1 MKIRAIILSAL
12 ILCGISAVIMYS
24 RAAQPRQESPVI
36 TQTINEKDT
45 PMAIKNLILKMK
57 EQMEV
62 NNDQFHELIEETEDY
77 ANSCPDSAST
87 AVLHSMLAEMYQTYY
102 QRNRWTINQR
112 TQLSGYTP
120 DDIREW
126 TSNLFADKI
135 KQEVDLSL
143 RPAALLQS
151 TPVSRFKEILE
162 TGKDSQKLRP
172 TLYEFLAFRAL
183 EIQPSAQIY
192 KDLIAFQNK
201 ETDMKPALLT
211 ELDYLRFLYGDKRDK
226 ESYNAYMNA
235 LDELYRNLAP
245 QDYAAEILIAK
256 LDLVSGSMSRY
267 VSTQWDSIKAEEVKL
282 CEEGIKR
289 YSGYPRTAILKNRL
303 AQLEQPTLSVSTDNT
318 VYPKKQLG
326 IKLEYKNVQKVT
338 VQIYRS
344 PKTPLQA
351 AHSSTRKSDNNT
363 LGQLVKKVTFSLRLP
378 NSYSQQDTT
387 LYIPMDQPGLYEC
400 VVTVPG
406 QKLKTVNTVSVT
418 HLAALYR
425 NLPGDKR
432 EIMVTD
438 YLSGKPVDGATVTYY
453 GGQRR
458 NLQEL
463 GTAKTDRE
471 GLATLPVNNQIIAFQ
486 ASKPGDTSAMLT
498 HIYPMG
504 SGHRPEK
511 NPVEVSVFTDRGL
524 YRPGQ
529 TIFFKG
535 LAYVKDTDDPHAAA
549 GQEFTVTLYDTN
561 GKELANKKYTTN
573 DFGSFNGEFSIPKQ
587 TLSGVFRLSTG
598 QTSVYINV
606 EEYKRPTFQAHFL
619 PVKEEI
625 AFGDS
630 ITIQGKAAT
639 FSGVSLPAGDV
650 SWRITRRPF
659 MLWRYF
665 SPASSA
671 QVAEGST
678 TLSGDGTFSVSF
690 RPQKEDDNGIY
701 PSAFQT
707 YEVSATITD
716 SKGETQEAEYTF
728 SVGESSIVLLANL
741 PRQIEKD
748 SVKAVVEART
758 INGETVSV
766 AGTFKIV
773 ELIATQP
780 GTNNT
785 KSYREGKQV
794 AAGDFT
800 SGKEI
805 SPAIFSQLPS
815 GRYRISVEAKDSQ
828 GRPSKNQSDFI
839 LYGKNDKRPPVF
851 THTWVLKEKT
861 TCLPGEDAE
870 IVFGT
875 SDKDAYVLY
884 EWFAGNNRIHHE
896 LIKLSDANRRF
907 EIPFKQEYGDGIIVS
922 FTFVKEGALYITQVP
937 VELCLPDRQLTIKPV
952 TFRDRLLPGSK
963 ESWKFRI
970 TDADS
975 TIVSAEVLAGMYDAS
990 LDKII
995 PFSWYFSPRR
1005 SISLQAPR
1013 FSAGT
1018 GFQRS
1023 YQYDQTEAKY
1033 IKIPQYK
1040 YDQLNWFGLFNEVYI
1055 RGYGA
1060 SNRALATGG
1069 IMMKS
1074 AMAPQASLS
1083 VGVAADNMIAED
1095 VLEEKTVESAET
1107 SPNFSDP
1114 VAQESGQPLNPEQL
1128 RQNFAETA
1136 FFYPTLQT
1144 NEEGDVFVN
1153 FTMPESNT
1161 TWKLQMLANTKDLKY
1176 GLLTKEVVTSK
1187 PLMVLPNLPRFVR
1200 QGDEVSLSTQVINNS
1215 KETIS
1220 GRVSIELFDPAT
1232 DQPVICL
1239 SKSQR
1244 PFELRPDSVA
1254 TVSWLIP
1261 VPKQIS
1267 LLGVRI
1273 LADSEKGS
1281 DGEQQIVPVLS
1292 DQLLITE
1299 STPFFLLKEG
1309 EKQIHISGNQEGKS
1323 PFRLTLEITG
1333 NPIWYAVQALPT
1345 ITQPDNDNI
1354 LSWFA
1359 AYYSNTLASYI
1370 AQAHPR
1376 IQKVIAQWTAQGGD
1390 ASTLYSNLEKN
1401 QELKNILLEETPWV
1415 LAADNETEQ
1424 KQRLSLLFDINR
1436 ADGLRE
1442 AALRQLIQQQNEEG
1456 GWSWF
1461 KGFPASRSITL
1472 SILQGMSQLVRLSAT
1487 QYGQAEKEMQ
1497 MKALKFLDKSIQE
1510 DYENLRKY
1518 DKKWQNATP
1527 SPEQVRF
1534 LFVRSFYR
1542 DIPELGDAREAIR
1555 FYTSQAEKHW
1565 KQYSLLNKGEIALLM
1580 HRNGK
1585 KEVAT
1590 AILTWLKKT
1599 ATISEEKGMYW
1610 ANNRRGNDYFTS
1622 PIDTHC
1628 LLMSVFNEIAPD
1640 TQNTNL
1646 MKQWLLNQKRTQNWE
1661 SVPATVNA
1669 IYALLLTGS
1678 DWLDTQNT
1686 CIVKWDGK
1694 TYSTA
1699 DGDIATG
1706 YLKTILPNEKTNRS
1720 ANNVLSIRK
1729 EGDTPAWGAVYEQY
1743 FQDIDK
1749 VKGEKG
1755 VLNVEK
1761 KLFVEINNGTNRQI
1775 RPVTPEQP
1783 LRIGDKVI
1791 VRLTI
1796 RTDREMNYVFLKDL
1810 RAGCF
1815 EPANQLS
1822 GTESRD
1828 GIWYYRSPKDVSEN
1842 FFINRLPEGT
1852 FVLEYPV
1859 YVSRS
1864 GEYAGGIS
1872 TIQCMYAPEFV
1883 SHTAGESL
1891 QIVP

>member
-24 RAAQPRQESPVI
+24 RAAQPQQRSSVI
-36 TQTINEKDT
+36 TQAINDKNT
-45 PMAIKNLILKMK
+45 PMVIKNLILKMK

-62 NNDQFHELIEETEDY
+62 NDDQFPELIKEVENYT
-77 ANSCPDSAST
+77 NSCADSASV
-87 AVLHSMLAEMYQTYY
+87 AVLHSMLAEMYQNYF
-102 QRNRWTINQR
+102 QRNQWTINQR
-112 TQLSGYTP
+112 TQLSGYIP
-120 DDIREW
+120 EDIRVW
-126 TSNLFADKI
+126 TSNLFTDKI
-135 KQEVDLSL
+135 KEEIDLSL
-143 RPAALLQS
+143 RPTALLQN
-151 TPVSRFKEILE
+151 TPVSKFKDILE
-162 TGKDSQKLRP
+162 IGKDSQTLRP

-183 EIQPSAQIY
+183 DIQPTVQIY

-201 ETDMKPALLT
+201 EPNMKSVLLT

-226 ESYNAYMNA
+226 ESFEAYMNA
-235 LDELYRNLAP
+235 LDELYRNLAS
-245 QDYAAEILIAK
+245 QNYAAEILIAK
-256 LDLVSGSMSRY
+256 LDLVSGSMFRY

-303 AQLEQPTLSVSTDNT
+303 AQLEQPTLSVSTNNT
-318 VYPKKQLG
+318 VYPGQQLG
-326 IKLEYKNVQKVT
+326 IKLEYKNVQKVI

-344 PKTPLQA
+344 SKTPLQA
-351 AHSSTRKSDNNT
+351 AAHTSAKKSSGST
-363 LGQLVKKVTFSLRLP
+363 LGQLVNEKTFSLLLP
-378 NSYSQQDTT
+378 NTYSQQDTT
-387 LYIPMDQPGLYEC
+387 LHISMDQPGLYEC

-406 QKLKTVNTVSVT
+406 QQLKTINTVSVT
-418 HLAALYR
+418 RLAAIYR
-425 NLPGDKR
+425 NLSGNKQ
-432 EIMVTD
+432 EVMVTD
-438 YLSGKPVDGATVTYY
+438 YLSGKPVDGAIVTYY

-463 GTAKTDRE
+463 GTVKTDRE
-471 GLATLPVNNQIIAFQ
+471 GLATLPANSQVLAFQ
-486 ASKPGDTSAMLT
+486 ASRPGDTNAMLT
-498 HIYPMG
+498 NIYPIG
-504 SGHRPEK
+504 SGRRPEK
-511 NPVEVSVFTDRGL
+511 NPVEVSIFTDRGL

-535 LAYVKDTDDPHAAA
+535 LAYVKDSNDPHAVA
-549 GQEFTVTLYDTN
+549 GQPFTVTLYDAN
-561 GKELANKKYTTN
+561 GKEIAQKKVTTN
-573 DFGSFNGEFSIPKQ
+573 NFGSFNGEFSLPKQ

-598 QTSVYINV
+598 QMSVYIHV
-606 EEYKRPTFQAHFL
+606 EEYKRPTFQAYFL
-619 PVKEEI
+619 PIKGDI

-630 ITIQGKAAT
+630 VTIQGKAAT
-639 FSGVSLPAGDV
+639 FSGVSLPSGDV
-650 SWRITRRPF
+650 TWRITRRPF
-659 MLWRYF
+659 LLWRYF
-665 SPASSA
+665 RPSA
-671 QVAEGST
+671 PTQVAEGST

-690 RPQKEDDNGIY
+690 RPQKEEDTNPY
-701 PSAFQT
+701 ASAYQT
-707 YEVSATITD
+707 YEVSATVTD
-716 SKGETQEAEYTF
+716 SKGETQEANYTF
-728 SVGESSIVLLANL
+728 SVGESSIVLFTNL
-741 PRQIEKD
+741 PPQIEKD

-758 INGETVSV
+758 INGEMVSTS
-766 AGTFKIV
+766 GTFKIV
-773 ELIATQP
+773 ELIANRSDKNS
-780 GTNNT
+780 GE
-785 KSYREGKQV
+785 SYQEGKQV
-794 AAGDFT
+794 ASGSFT

-805 SPAIFSQLPS
+805 SPAIFNPLPS
-815 GRYRISVEAKDSQ
+815 GRYRILVEAKDSQ
-828 GRPSKNQSDFI
+828 GRQSKNQSDFI

-851 THTWVLKEKT
+851 THTWLLKEKT
-861 TCLPGEDAE
+861 TCLPGEEAE

-896 LIKLSDANRRF
+896 LIKLSDANHRF
-907 EIPFKQEYGDGIIVS
+907 KIPFKPEYGEGIIVS
-922 FTFVKEGALYITQVP
+922 FTFVKEGELYITQVP
-937 VELCLPDRQLTIKPV
+937 VELQLPNRQLTIKPI

-975 TIVSAEVLAGMYDAS
+975 AVVSAEVLTSMYDAS

-995 PFSWYFSPRR
+995 PFNWYFSPRR
-1005 SISLQAPR
+1005 TILLQAPR
-1013 FSAGT
+1013 FSTGA

-1023 YQYDQTEAKY
+1023 YQYDQTE
-1033 IKIPQYK
+1033 IRHIEIPSYQY
-1040 YDQLNWFGLFNEVYI
+1040 DRLNWFGLFHTRNAREGVFYSL
-1055 RGYGA
+1055 A
-1060 SNRALATGG
+1060 SDAGG
-1069 IMMKS
+1069 IMLKS
-1074 AMAPQASLS
+1074 AAAPA
-1083 VGVAADNMIAED
+1083 VAESMNIMED
-1095 VLEEKTVESAET
+1095 SAVLEEPSVESTEGEPVF
-1107 SPNFSDP
+1107 SLSDP
-1114 VAQESGQPLNPEQL
+1114 FAKESSLPISPEQT
-1128 RQNFAETA
+1128 RRNFAETA

-1153 FTMPESNT
+1153 FTLPESNT

-1176 GLLTKEVVTSK
+1176 GLLTKEVISSK

-1200 QGDEVSLSTQVINNS
+1200 QGDEVSISTQVINNS
-1215 KETIS
+1215 KEAVS
-1220 GRVSIELFDPAT
+1220 GRVRIELFDPAT
-1232 DQPVICL
+1232 DQPIICL

-1244 PFELRPDSVA
+1244 PFELQPDSIA
-1254 TVSWLIP
+1254 TVSWMIP

-1267 LLGVRI
+1267 LLGIRI

-1292 DQLLITE
+1292 NQLLITE
-1299 STPFFLLKEG
+1299 STPFYLLKEG
-1309 EKQIHISGNQEGKS
+1309 EKQIRISGNSEGAT
-1323 PFRLTLEITG
+1323 PFRLTLEMTG

-1345 ITQPDNDNI
+1345 ITQPNNDNI

-1376 IQKVIAQWTAQGGD
+1376 IQKVINQWTAQGGN

-1424 KQRLSLLFDINR
+1424 KQRLSLLFDLNR

-1442 AALRQLIQQQNEEG
+1442 AALQQLIQQQNEEG

-1461 KGFPASRSITL
+1461 KGFPASRAITL
-1472 SILQGMSQLVRLSAT
+1472 SILKGMSQLVQLNAI

-1497 MKALKFLDKSIQE
+1497 MKALKFLDKSMQT
-1510 DYENLRKY
+1510 DYENLLKY
-1518 DKKWQNATP
+1518 DKKWQNAWP
-1527 SPEQVRF
+1527 SPEQVEF
-1534 LFVRSFYR
+1534 LFVRSSYR

-1555 FYTSQAEKHW
+1555 FYTNQAEKHW
-1565 KQYSLLNKGEIALLM
+1565 NQYSLISKGEIALLM

-1585 KEVAT
+1585 KEVST

-1610 ANNRRGNDYFTS
+1610 ANNRRGSDYFTS

-1640 TQNTNL
+1640 TQHTNR

-1678 DWLDTQNT
+1678 DWLNTQNT
-1686 CIVKWDGK
+1686 CVATWDGK

-1699 DGDIATG
+1699 EGEIATG
-1706 YLKTILPNEKTNRS
+1706 YLKTILPNEPANSS
-1720 ANNVLSIRK
+1720 ANPVLSIRK
-1729 EGDTPAWGAVYEQY
+1729 EGNTPAWGAVYEQY
-1743 FQDIDK
+1743 FQEIDK
-1749 VKGEKG
+1749 VKGQKG
-1755 VLNVEK
+1755 VLSVEK
-1761 KLFVEINNGTNRQI
+1761 KLFVETNNGTNRQI

-1815 EPANQLS
+1815 EPADQLS
-1822 GTESRD
+1822 GPKSRD

-1891 QIVP
+1891 RIMP

>member
-24 RAAQPRQESPVI
+24 RAAQPQQKSSVI
-36 TQTINEKDT
+36 TQAINDKNT
-45 PMAIKNLILKMK
+45 PMVIKNLILKMK

-62 NNDQFHELIEETEDY
+62 NDDQFPELIKEVENYT
-77 ANSCPDSAST
+77 NSCADSASV
-87 AVLHSMLAEMYQTYY
+87 AVLHSMLAEMYQNYY
-102 QRNRWTINQR
+102 QRNQWTINQR
-112 TQLSGYTP
+112 TQLSGYIP
-120 DDIREW
+120 EDIREW
-126 TSNLFADKI
+126 TSNLFTDKI
-135 KQEVDLSL
+135 KEEIDLSL
-143 RPAALLQS
+143 RPTALLQN
-151 TPVSRFKEILE
+151 TPVSKFKDILE
-162 TGKDSQKLRP
+162 IGKDSQTLRP

-183 EIQPSAQIY
+183 DIQPTVQIY

-201 ETDMKPALLT
+201 EPNMKSVLLT

-226 ESYNAYMNA
+226 ESFEAYMNA
-235 LDELYRNLAP
+235 LDELYRNLAS
-245 QDYAAEILIAK
+245 QNYAAEILIAK
-256 LDLVSGSMSRY
+256 LDLVSGSMFRY

-303 AQLEQPTLSVSTDNT
+303 AQLEQPTLSASTNNT
-318 VYPKKQLG
+318 VYPGQQLG
-326 IKLEYKNVQKVT
+326 IKLEYKNVQKVI

-344 PKTPLQA
+344 SKTPLQA
-351 AHSSTRKSDNNT
+351 AAHTSAKKSSGST
-363 LGQLVKKVTFSLRLP
+363 LGQLVNEKTFSLLLP
-378 NSYSQQDTT
+378 NTYSQQDTT
-387 LYIPMDQPGLYEC
+387 LHISMDQPGLYEC

-406 QKLKTVNTVSVT
+406 QQLKTINTVSVT
-418 HLAALYR
+418 RLAAIYR
-425 NLPGDKR
+425 NLSGNKQ
-432 EIMVTD
+432 EVMVTD
-438 YLSGKPVDGATVTYY
+438 YLSGKPVDGAIVTYY

-463 GTAKTDRE
+463 GTVKTDRE
-471 GLATLPVNNQIIAFQ
+471 GLATLPANSQVLAFQ
-486 ASKPGDTSAMLT
+486 ASRPGDTNAMLT
-498 HIYPMG
+498 NIYPMG
-504 SGHRPEK
+504 SAHKPEK
-511 NPVEVSVFTDRGL
+511 NPVEVSIFTDRGL

-535 LAYVKDTDDPHAAA
+535 LAYVKDSNDPHTVA
-549 GQEFTVTLYDTN
+549 GQPFTVTLYDAN
-561 GKELANKKYTTN
+561 GKEITQKKVTTN
-573 DFGSFNGEFSIPKQ
+573 EFGSFNGEFSLPKQ

-598 QTSVYINV
+598 QMSVYIHV
-606 EEYKRPTFQAHFL
+606 EEYKRPTFQAYFL
-619 PVKEEI
+619 PIKGDI

-630 ITIQGKAAT
+630 VTIQGKAAT
-639 FSGVSLPAGDV
+639 FSGVSLPSGDV
-650 SWRITRRPF
+650 TWRITRRPF
-659 MLWRYF
+659 LLWRYF
-665 SPASSA
+665 RPSA
-671 QVAEGST
+671 PTQVAEGST

-690 RPQKEDDNGIY
+690 RPQKEEDTNPY
-701 PSAFQT
+701 ASAYQT
-707 YEVSATITD
+707 YEVSATVTD
-716 SKGETQEAEYTF
+716 SKGETQEANYTF
-728 SVGESSIVLLANL
+728 SVGESSIVLFTNL
-741 PRQIEKD
+741 PPQIEKD

-758 INGETVSV
+758 INGEMVSTS
-766 AGTFKIV
+766 GTFKIV
-773 ELIATQP
+773 ELIANRSDKNS
-780 GTNNT
+780 GE
-785 KSYREGKQV
+785 SYQEGKQV
-794 AAGDFT
+794 ASGSFT

-805 SPAIFSQLPS
+805 SPAIFNPLPS
-815 GRYRISVEAKDSQ
+815 GRYRILVEAKDSQ

-839 LYGKNDKRPPVF
+839 LYGKNDKRPPVL
-851 THTWVLKEKT
+851 THTWLLKEKT
-861 TCLPGEDAE
+861 TCLPGEEAE

-896 LIKLSDANRRF
+896 LIKLSDANHRF
-907 EIPFKQEYGDGIIVS
+907 KIPFKPEYGEGIIVS
-922 FTFVKEGALYITQVP
+922 FTFVKEGELYITQVP
-937 VELCLPDRQLTIKPV
+937 VELQLPNRQLTIKPI

-975 TIVSAEVLAGMYDAS
+975 TIVSAEVLTSMYDAS

-995 PFSWYFSPRR
+995 PFNWYFSPRR
-1005 SISLQAPR
+1005 TILLQAPR
-1013 FSAGT
+1013 FSTGA

-1033 IKIPQYK
+1033 IEVPQYQ
-1040 YDQLNWFGLFNEVYI
+1040 YDCLNWFGLFNTMGV
-1055 RGYGA
+1055 RRDGQSLMA
-1060 SNRALATGG
+1060 GG

-1074 AMAPQASLS
+1074 AMAPQANMA
-1083 VGVAADNMIAED
+1083 VEVAEDSAIAEGA
-1095 VLEEKTVESAET
+1095 LEEETVESTET
-1107 SPNFSDP
+1107 LFSLSDP
-1114 VAQESGQPLNPEQL
+1114 FAKESSQPISPEQI

-1144 NEEGDVFVN
+1144 NEEGDIFVN
-1153 FTMPESNT
+1153 FTLPESNT

-1176 GLLTKEVVTSK
+1176 GLLTKEVISSK

-1200 QGDEVSLSTQVINNS
+1200 QGDEVSISTQVINNS
-1215 KETIS
+1215 KEAVS
-1220 GRVSIELFDPAT
+1220 GRVRIELFDPAT
-1232 DQPVICL
+1232 DQPIICL

-1244 PFELRPDSVA
+1244 PFELQPDSIA
-1254 TVSWLIP
+1254 TVSWIIP

-1292 DQLLITE
+1292 NQLLITE
-1299 STPFFLLKEG
+1299 STPFYLLKEG
-1309 EKQIHISGNQEGKS
+1309 EKQIRISGNSEGAT
-1323 PFRLTLEITG
+1323 PFRLTLEMTG

-1345 ITQPDNDNI
+1345 ITQPNNDNI

-1376 IQKVIAQWTAQGGD
+1376 IQKVINQWTAQGGN

-1424 KQRLSLLFDINR
+1424 KQRLSLLFDLNR

-1442 AALRQLIQQQNEEG
+1442 AALQQLIQQQNEEG

-1461 KGFPASRSITL
+1461 KGFPASRAITL
-1472 SILQGMSQLVRLSAT
+1472 AILKGMSQLVQLNAI

-1497 MKALKFLDKSIQE
+1497 MKALKFLDKSMQT
-1510 DYENLRKY
+1510 DYENLLKY
-1518 DKKWQNATP
+1518 DKKWQNAWP
-1527 SPEQVRF
+1527 SPEQVEF
-1534 LFVRSFYR
+1534 LFVRSSYR

-1555 FYTSQAEKHW
+1555 FYTNQAEKHW
-1565 KQYSLLNKGEIALLM
+1565 NQYSLISKGEIALLM

-1585 KEVAT
+1585 KEVST

-1610 ANNRRGNDYFTS
+1610 ANNRRGSDYFTS

-1640 TQNTNL
+1640 TQNTNR

-1678 DWLDTQNT
+1678 DWLNTQNT
-1686 CIVKWDGK
+1686 CVATWDGK

-1699 DGDIATG
+1699 EGEIAIG
-1706 YLKTILPNEKTNRS
+1706 YLKTILPNEPANSS
-1720 ANNVLSIRK
+1720 ANPVLSIRK
-1729 EGDTPAWGAVYEQY
+1729 EGNTPAWGAVYEQY
-1743 FQDIDK
+1743 FQEIDK
-1749 VKGEKG
+1749 VKGQKG
-1755 VLNVEK
+1755 VLSVEK
-1761 KLFVEINNGTNRQI
+1761 KLFVETNNGTNRQI

-1815 EPANQLS
+1815 EPADQLS
-1822 GTESRD
+1822 GPESRD

-1891 QIVP
+1891 RIMP

>member
-24 RAAQPRQESPVI
+24 RAAQPQQKSSVI
-36 TQTINEKDT
+36 TQAINDKNT
-45 PMAIKNLILKMK
+45 PMVIKNLILKMK

-62 NNDQFHELIEETEDY
+62 NDDQFPELIKEVENYT
-77 ANSCPDSAST
+77 NSCADSAPV
-87 AVLHSMLAEMYQTYY
+87 AVLHSMLAEMYQSYY
-102 QRNRWTINQR
+102 QRNQWTINQR
-112 TQLSGYTP
+112 TQLSGYIP
-120 DDIREW
+120 EDIRVW
-126 TSNLFADKI
+126 TSNLFTDKI
-135 KQEVDLSL
+135 KEEIDLSL
-143 RPAALLQS
+143 RPTALLQN
-151 TPVSRFKEILE
+151 TPVSKFKDILE
-162 TGKDSQKLRP
+162 IGKDSQTLRP

-183 EIQPSAQIY
+183 DIQPTVQIY

-201 ETDMKPALLT
+201 EPNMKSVLLT

-226 ESYNAYMNA
+226 ESFEAYMNA
-235 LDELYRNLAP
+235 LDELYRNLAS
-245 QDYAAEILIAK
+245 QNYATEILIAK
-256 LDLVSGSMSRY
+256 LDLVSGSMFRY

-303 AQLEQPTLSVSTDNT
+303 AQLEQPTLSASTNNT
-318 VYPKKQLG
+318 VYPGQQLG
-326 IKLEYKNVQKVT
+326 IKLEYKNVQKVI

-344 PKTPLQA
+344 SKTPLQA
-351 AHSSTRKSDNNT
+351 AAHTSAKKSSSST
-363 LGQLVKKVTFSLRLP
+363 LGQLVNEKTFSLLLP

-387 LYIPMDQPGLYEC
+387 LHISMDQPGLYEC

-406 QKLKTVNTVSVT
+406 QQLKTINTVSVT
-418 HLAALYR
+418 RLAAIYR
-425 NLPGDKR
+425 NLSGNKQ
-432 EIMVTD
+432 EVMVTD
-438 YLSGKPVDGATVTYY
+438 YLSGKPVDGAIVTYY

-458 NLQEL
+458 SLQEL
-463 GTAKTDRE
+463 GTVKTDRE
-471 GLATLPVNNQIIAFQ
+471 GLATLPANSQVLAFQ
-486 ASKPGDTSAMLT
+486 ASRPGDTNAMLT
-498 HIYPMG
+498 NIYPMG
-504 SGHRPEK
+504 SGHKPEK
-511 NPVEVSVFTDRGL
+511 NPVEVSIFTDRGL

-535 LAYVKDTDDPHAAA
+535 LAYVKDANDPHAVA
-549 GQEFTVTLYDTN
+549 GQPFTVTLYDAN
-561 GKELANKKYTTN
+561 GKEIAQKKVTTN
-573 DFGSFNGEFSIPKQ
+573 EFGSFNGEFSLPKQ

-598 QTSVYINV
+598 QMSVYIHV
-606 EEYKRPTFQAHFL
+606 EEYKRPTFQAYFL
-619 PVKEEI
+619 PIKGDI

-630 ITIQGKAAT
+630 VTIQGKAAT
-639 FSGVSLPAGDV
+639 FSGVSLPSGDV
-650 SWRITRRPF
+650 TWRITRRPF
-659 MLWRYF
+659 LLWRYF
-665 SPASSA
+665 RPSA
-671 QVAEGST
+671 PTQVAEGST
-678 TLSGDGTFSVSF
+678 TLSGDGTFNVSF
-690 RPQKEDDNGIY
+690 RPQKEEDTNPY
-701 PSAFQT
+701 ASAYQT
-707 YEVSATITD
+707 YEVSATVTD
-716 SKGETQEAEYTF
+716 SKGETQEANYTF
-728 SVGESSIVLLANL
+728 SVGESSIVLFTNL
-741 PRQIEKD
+741 PPQIEKD

-758 INGETVSV
+758 INGEMVSTS
-766 AGTFKIV
+766 GTFKIV
-773 ELIATQP
+773 ELIANRSDKNS
-780 GTNNT
+780 GE
-785 KSYREGKQV
+785 SYQEGKQV
-794 AAGDFT
+794 ASGSFT

-805 SPAIFSQLPS
+805 SPAIFNPLPS
-815 GRYRISVEAKDSQ
+815 GRYRILVEAKDSQ

-851 THTWVLKEKT
+851 THTWLLKEKT
-861 TCLPGEDAE
+861 TCLPGEEAE

-896 LIKLSDANRRF
+896 LIKLSDANHRF
-907 EIPFKQEYGDGIIVS
+907 KIPFKPEYGEGIIVS
-922 FTFVKEGALYITQVP
+922 FTFVKEGELYITQVP
-937 VELCLPDRQLTIKPV
+937 VELQLPNRQLTIKPI

-975 TIVSAEVLAGMYDAS
+975 TIVSAEVLTSMYDAS

-995 PFSWYFSPRR
+995 PFNWYFSPRR
-1005 SISLQAPR
+1005 TILLQAPR
-1013 FSAGT
+1013 FSTGA

-1033 IKIPQYK
+1033 IEVPQYQ
-1040 YDQLNWFGLFNEVYI
+1040 YDCLNWFGLFNTMGV
-1055 RGYGA
+1055 RRDGQSLMA
-1060 SNRALATGG
+1060 GG

-1074 AMAPQASLS
+1074 AMAPQANMA
-1083 VGVAADNMIAED
+1083 VEVAEDSAIAEGA
-1095 VLEEKTVESAET
+1095 LEEETVESTET
-1107 SPNFSDP
+1107 LFSLSDP
-1114 VAQESGQPLNPEQL
+1114 FAKESSQPISPEQI

-1144 NEEGDVFVN
+1144 NEEGDIFVN
-1153 FTMPESNT
+1153 FTLPESNT

-1176 GLLTKEVVTSK
+1176 GLLTKEVISSK

-1200 QGDEVSLSTQVINNS
+1200 QGDEVSISTQVINNS
-1215 KETIS
+1215 EEAVS
-1220 GRVSIELFDPAT
+1220 GRVRIELFDPAT
-1232 DQPVICL
+1232 DQPIICL

-1244 PFELRPDSVA
+1244 PFELQPDSIA
-1254 TVSWLIP
+1254 TVSWMIP
-1261 VPKQIS
+1261 VPKQIN

-1292 DQLLITE
+1292 NQLLITE
-1299 STPFFLLKEG
+1299 STPFYLLKEG
-1309 EKQIHISGNQEGKS
+1309 EKQIRISGNSEGAT
-1323 PFRLTLEITG
+1323 PFRLTLEMTG

-1345 ITQPDNDNI
+1345 ITQPNNDNI

-1376 IQKVIAQWTAQGGD
+1376 IQKVINQWTAQGGN

-1424 KQRLSLLFDINR
+1424 KQRLSLLFDLNR

-1442 AALRQLIQQQNEEG
+1442 AALQQLIQQQNEEG

-1461 KGFPASRSITL
+1461 KGFPASRAITL
-1472 SILQGMSQLVRLSAT
+1472 SILKGMSQLVQLNAI

-1497 MKALKFLDKSIQE
+1497 MKALKFLDKSMQT
-1510 DYENLRKY
+1510 DYENLLKY
-1518 DKKWQNATP
+1518 DKKWQNAWP
-1527 SPEQVRF
+1527 SPEQVEF
-1534 LFVRSFYR
+1534 LFVRSSYR

-1555 FYTSQAEKHW
+1555 FYTNQAEKHW
-1565 KQYSLLNKGEIALLM
+1565 NQYSLISKGEIALLM

-1610 ANNRRGNDYFTS
+1610 ANNRRGSDYFTS

-1640 TQNTNL
+1640 TQNTNR

-1678 DWLDTQNT
+1678 DWLNTQNT
-1686 CIVKWDGK
+1686 CVATWDGK

-1699 DGDIATG
+1699 EGEIATG
-1706 YLKTILPNEKTNRS
+1706 YLKTILPNEPANSS
-1720 ANNVLSIRK
+1720 ANPVLSIRK
-1729 EGDTPAWGAVYEQY
+1729 EGNTPAWGAVYEQY
-1743 FQDIDK
+1743 FQEIDK
-1749 VKGEKG
+1749 VKGQKG
-1755 VLNVEK
+1755 VLSVEK
-1761 KLFVEINNGTNRQI
+1761 KLFVETNNGTNRQI

-1815 EPANQLS
+1815 EPADQLS
-1822 GTESRD
+1822 GPESRD

-1891 QIVP
+1891 RIMP

>member
-24 RAAQPRQESPVI
+24 RAAQPQQKSSVI
-36 TQTINEKDT
+36 TQAINDKNT
-45 PMAIKNLILKMK
+45 PMVIKNLILKMK

-62 NNDQFHELIEETEDY
+62 NDDQFPELIRNVENYT
-77 ANSCPDSAST
+77 NSLADSASV
-87 AVLHSMLAEMYQTYY
+87 AVLHSMLAEMYQNYY
-102 QRNRWTINQR
+102 QRNQWTINQR
-112 TQLSGYTP
+112 TQLSGYIP
-120 DDIREW
+120 EDIRVW
-126 TSNLFADKI
+126 TSNLFTDKI
-135 KQEVDLSL
+135 KEEIDLSL
-143 RPAALLQS
+143 RPTVLLQN
-151 TPVSRFKEILE
+151 TPVSKFKDILE
-162 TGKDSQKLRP
+162 IGKDSQTLRP

-183 EIQPSAQIY
+183 DIQPAVQIY
-192 KDLIAFQNK
+192 KGLIAFQNK
-201 ETDMKPALLT
+201 EPNMKSVLLT

-226 ESYNAYMNA
+226 ESFEAYMNT
-235 LDELYRNLAP
+235 LDELYRNLAS
-245 QDYAAEILIAK
+245 QNYAAEILIAK
-256 LDLVSGSMSRY
+256 LDLVSGSMFRY

-282 CEEGIKR
+282 CEQGIKR

-303 AQLEQPTLSVSTDNT
+303 AQLEQPTLSVSTNNT
-318 VYPKKQLG
+318 VYPGQQLG
-326 IKLEYKNVQKVT
+326 IKLEYKNVQKVS

-344 PKTPLQA
+344 SKTPLQA
-351 AHSSTRKSDNNT
+351 AAHTSAKKSSSST
-363 LGQLVKKVTFSLRLP
+363 LGQLVNEKTFSLLLP

-387 LYIPMDQPGLYEC
+387 LHIFMDQPGLYEC

-406 QKLKTVNTVSVT
+406 QQLKTINTVSVT
-418 HLAALYR
+418 RLAAIYR
-425 NLPGDKR
+425 NLSGNKQ
-432 EIMVTD
+432 EVMVTD
-438 YLSGKPVDGATVTYY
+438 YLSGKPVDGAIVTYY

-458 NLQEL
+458 SLQEL
-463 GTAKTDRE
+463 GTVKTDRE
-471 GLATLPVNNQIIAFQ
+471 GLATLPANSQVLAFQ
-486 ASKPGDTSAMLT
+486 ASRPGDTNAMLT
-498 HIYPMG
+498 NIYPMG
-504 SGHRPEK
+504 SGHKPEK
-511 NPVEVSVFTDRGL
+511 NPVEVSIFTDRGL

-535 LAYVKDTDDPHAAA
+535 LAYVKDSNDPHAVA
-549 GQEFTVTLYDTN
+549 GQPFTVALYDAN
-561 GKELANKKYTTN
+561 GKEITQKKVTTN
-573 DFGSFNGEFSIPKQ
+573 EFGSFNGEFSLPKQ

-598 QTSVYINV
+598 QMSVYIHV
-606 EEYKRPTFQAHFL
+606 EEYKRPTFQAYFL
-619 PVKEEI
+619 PIKGDI

-630 ITIQGKAAT
+630 VTIQGKAAT
-639 FSGVSLPAGDV
+639 FSGVSLPGGDV
-650 SWRITRRPF
+650 TWRITRRPF
-659 MLWRYF
+659 LLWRYF
-665 SPASSA
+665 RPSA
-671 QVAEGST
+671 PTQVAEGSS
-678 TLSGDGTFSVSF
+678 TLSGDGAFSVSF
-690 RPQKEDDNGIY
+690 RPQKEEDTNPY
-701 PSAFQT
+701 ASAYQT
-707 YEVSATITD
+707 YEVSATVTD
-716 SKGETQEAEYTF
+716 SKGETQEANYTF
-728 SVGESSIVLLANL
+728 SVGESSIVLFTNL
-741 PRQIEKD
+741 PPQIEKD

-758 INGETVSV
+758 INGEKVSTS
-766 AGTFKIV
+766 GTFKIV
-773 ELIATQP
+773 ELIANRSDKNS
-780 GTNNT
+780 GE
-785 KSYREGKQV
+785 SYQEGKQV
-794 AAGDFT
+794 ASGSFT

-805 SPAIFSQLPS
+805 SPAIFNPLPS
-815 GRYRISVEAKDSQ
+815 GRYRILVEAKDSQ

-851 THTWVLKEKT
+851 THTWLLKEKT
-861 TCLPGEDAE
+861 TCLPGEEAE

-884 EWFAGNNRIHHE
+884 EWFAGNNRIHHG
-896 LIKLSDANRRF
+896 LIKLSDANHRF
-907 EIPFKQEYGDGIIVS
+907 KIPFKPEYGDGIIVS
-922 FTFVKEGALYITQVP
+922 FTFVKEGELYITQVP
-937 VELCLPDRQLTIKPV
+937 VELQLPNRQLTIKPI

-975 TIVSAEVLAGMYDAS
+975 TIVSAEVLASMYDAS

-995 PFSWYFSPRR
+995 PFSWYFSPQRT
-1005 SISLQAPR
+1005 ILLQAPR
-1013 FSAGT
+1013 FSTGA

-1033 IKIPQYK
+1033 IKVPQYQ
-1040 YDQLNWFGLFNEVYI
+1040 YDRLNWFGLFHTKNTRKGVFYSL
-1055 RGYGA
+1055 A
-1060 SNRALATGG
+1060 SDAGG
-1069 IMMKS
+1069 IMLKS
-1074 AMAPQASLS
+1074 AAAPVVTESM
-1083 VGVAADNMIAED
+1083 NIMED
-1095 VLEEKTVESAET
+1095 SAVLEEPSVESTEGEPVF
-1107 SPNFSDP
+1107 SLSDP
-1114 VAQESGQPLNPEQL
+1114 FAKESSQPISPEQI

-1144 NEEGDVFVN
+1144 NAEGDVFVN
-1153 FTMPESNT
+1153 FTLPESNT
-1161 TWKLQMLANTKDLKY
+1161 TWKLQLLANTQDLKY
-1176 GLLTKEVVTSK
+1176 GLLTKEVISSR

-1200 QGDEVSLSTQVINNS
+1200 QGDEVSISTQVINNS
-1215 KETIS
+1215 KEAVS
-1220 GRVSIELFDPAT
+1220 GRVRIELFDPAT
-1232 DQPVICL
+1232 DQPIICL

-1244 PFELRPDSVA
+1244 PFELQPDSIA
-1254 TVSWLIP
+1254 TVSWMIP

-1267 LLGVRI
+1267 LLGIRI

-1292 DQLLITE
+1292 NQLLITE
-1299 STPFFLLKEG
+1299 STSFYLLKEG
-1309 EKQIHISGNQEGKS
+1309 EKQIRISGNSEGAT
-1323 PFRLTLEITG
+1323 PFRLTLEMTG

-1345 ITQPDNDNI
+1345 ITQPNNDNI

-1376 IQKVIAQWTAQGGD
+1376 IQKVINQWTAQGGN

-1424 KQRLSLLFDINR
+1424 KQRLSLLFDLNR

-1442 AALRQLIQQQNEEG
+1442 AALQQLIQQQNEEG

-1461 KGFPASRSITL
+1461 KGFPASRAITL
-1472 SILQGMSQLVRLSAT
+1472 SILKGMSQLVQLNAI

-1497 MKALKFLDKSIQE
+1497 MKALKFLDKSMQT
-1510 DYENLRKY
+1510 DYENLLKY
-1518 DKKWQNATP
+1518 DKKWQNAWP
-1527 SPEQVRF
+1527 SPEQVEF
-1534 LFVRSFYR
+1534 LFVRSSYR
-1542 DIPELGDAREAIR
+1542 DIPELEDAREAIR
-1555 FYTSQAEKHW
+1555 FYTNQAEKHW
-1565 KQYSLLNKGEIALLM
+1565 NQYSLISKGEIALLM

-1585 KEVAT
+1585 KEVTT
-1590 AILTWLKKT
+1590 AILTGLKKT

-1640 TQNTNL
+1640 TQNTNR

-1678 DWLDTQNT
+1678 DWLNTQNT
-1686 CIVKWDGK
+1686 CVATWDGK

-1699 DGDIATG
+1699 EGEIATG
-1706 YLKTILPNEKTNRS
+1706 YLKTILPNEPANSS
-1720 ANNVLSIRK
+1720 ANPVLSIRK
-1729 EGDTPAWGAVYEQY
+1729 EGNTPAWGAVYEQY
-1743 FQDIDK
+1743 FQEIDK
-1749 VKGEKG
+1749 VKGQKG
-1755 VLNVEK
+1755 VLSVEK
-1761 KLFVEINNGTNRQI
+1761 KLFVETNNGTNRQI

-1810 RAGCF
+1810 RASCF
-1815 EPANQLS
+1815 EPADQLS
-1822 GTESRD
+1822 GPESRD

-1883 SHTAGESL
+1883 SHTAGERL
-1891 QIVP
+1891 QVEP

>member
-24 RAAQPRQESPVI
+24 RAAQPQQKSSVI
-36 TQTINEKDT
+36 TQAINDKNT
-45 PMAIKNLILKMK
+45 PMVIKNLILKMK

-62 NNDQFHELIEETEDY
+62 NDDQFPELIKEVENYT
-77 ANSCPDSAST
+77 NSCADSASV
-87 AVLHSMLAEMYQTYY
+87 AVLHSMLAEMYQNYY
-102 QRNRWTINQR
+102 QRNQWTINQR
-112 TQLSGYTP
+112 TQLSGYIP
-120 DDIREW
+120 EDIRVW
-126 TSNLFADKI
+126 TSNLFTNKI
-135 KQEVDLSL
+135 KEEIDLSL
-143 RPAALLQS
+143 RPTALLQN
-151 TPVSRFKEILE
+151 TPVSKFKDILE
-162 TGKDSQKLRP
+162 IGKDSQTLRP

-183 EIQPSAQIY
+183 DIQPTVQIY

-201 ETDMKPALLT
+201 EPNMKSVLLT

-226 ESYNAYMNA
+226 ESFVAYMNA
-235 LDELYRNLAP
+235 LDELYRNLAS
-245 QDYAAEILIAK
+245 QNYAAEILIAK
-256 LDLVSGSMSRY
+256 LDLVSGSMFRY

-303 AQLEQPTLSVSTDNT
+303 AQLEQPTLSASTNNT
-318 VYPKKQLG
+318 VYPGQQLG
-326 IKLEYKNVQKVT
+326 IKLEYKNVQKVI

-344 PKTPLQA
+344 SKTPLQA
-351 AHSSTRKSDNNT
+351 AAHTSAKKSRSST
-363 LGQLVKKVTFSLRLP
+363 LGQLVNEKTFSLLLP

-387 LYIPMDQPGLYEC
+387 LHISMDQPGLYEC

-406 QKLKTVNTVSVT
+406 QQLKTINTVSVT
-418 HLAALYR
+418 RLAAIYR
-425 NLPGDKR
+425 NLSGNKQ
-432 EIMVTD
+432 EVMVTD
-438 YLSGKPVDGATVTYY
+438 YLSGKPVDGAIVTYY

-458 NLQEL
+458 SLQEL
-463 GTAKTDRE
+463 GTVKTDRE
-471 GLATLPVNNQIIAFQ
+471 GLATLPANSQVLAFQ
-486 ASKPGDTSAMLT
+486 ASRPGDTNAMLT
-498 HIYPMG
+498 NIYPMG
-504 SGHRPEK
+504 SGHKPEK
-511 NPVEVSVFTDRGL
+511 NPVEVSIFTDRGL

-535 LAYVKDTDDPHAAA
+535 LAYVKDSNDPHAVA
-549 GQEFTVTLYDTN
+549 GQPFTVTLYDAN
-561 GKELANKKYTTN
+561 GKEIAQKKVTTN
-573 DFGSFNGEFSIPKQ
+573 DFGSFNGEFSLPKQ

-598 QTSVYINV
+598 QMSVYIHV
-606 EEYKRPTFQAHFL
+606 EEYKRPTFQAYFL
-619 PVKEEI
+619 PIKGDI

-630 ITIQGKAAT
+630 VTIQGKAAT
-639 FSGVSLPAGDV
+639 FSGVSLPSGDV
-650 SWRITRRPF
+650 TWRITRRPF
-659 MLWRYF
+659 LLWRYF
-665 SPASSA
+665 RPSA
-671 QVAEGST
+671 PTQVAEGST

-690 RPQKEDDNGIY
+690 RPQKEEDTNPY
-701 PSAFQT
+701 ASAYQT
-707 YEVSATITD
+707 YEVSATVTD
-716 SKGETQEAEYTF
+716 SKGETQEANYTF
-728 SVGESSIVLLANL
+728 SVGESSIVLFTNL
-741 PRQIEKD
+741 PPQIEKD

-758 INGETVSV
+758 INGEMVSTS
-766 AGTFKIV
+766 GTFKIV
-773 ELIATQP
+773 ELIANRSDKNS
-780 GTNNT
+780 GE
-785 KSYREGKQV
+785 SYQEGKQV
-794 AAGDFT
+794 ASGSFT

-805 SPAIFSQLPS
+805 SPAIFNPLPS
-815 GRYRISVEAKDSQ
+815 GCYRILVEAKDSQ

-851 THTWVLKEKT
+851 THTWLLKEKT
-861 TCLPGEDAE
+861 TCLPGEEAE

-896 LIKLSDANRRF
+896 LIKLSDANHRF
-907 EIPFKQEYGDGIIVS
+907 KIPFKPEYGEGIIVS
-922 FTFVKEGALYITQVP
+922 FTFVKEGELYITQVP
-937 VELCLPDRQLTIKPV
+937 VELQLPNRQLTIKPI

-975 TIVSAEVLAGMYDAS
+975 TIVSAEVLTSMYDAS

-995 PFSWYFSPRR
+995 PFNWYFSPRR
-1005 SISLQAPR
+1005 TILLQAPR
-1013 FSAGT
+1013 FSTGA

-1033 IKIPQYK
+1033 IEVPQYQ
-1040 YDQLNWFGLFNEVYI
+1040 YDCLNWFGLFNTMGV
-1055 RGYGA
+1055 RRDGQSLMA
-1060 SNRALATGG
+1060 GG

-1074 AMAPQASLS
+1074 AMAPQANMA
-1083 VGVAADNMIAED
+1083 VEVAEDSAIAEGA
-1095 VLEEKTVESAET
+1095 LEEETVESTET
-1107 SPNFSDP
+1107 LFSLSDP
-1114 VAQESGQPLNPEQL
+1114 FAKESSQPVSPEQI

-1153 FTMPESNT
+1153 FTLPESNT

-1176 GLLTKEVVTSK
+1176 GLLTKEVISSK

-1200 QGDEVSLSTQVINNS
+1200 QGDEVSISTQVINNS
-1215 KETIS
+1215 KEAVS
-1220 GRVSIELFDPAT
+1220 GRVRIELFDPAT
-1232 DQPVICL
+1232 DQPIICL

-1244 PFELRPDSVA
+1244 PFELQPDSIA
-1254 TVSWLIP
+1254 TVSWMIP

-1292 DQLLITE
+1292 NQLLITE
-1299 STPFFLLKEG
+1299 STPFYLLKEG
-1309 EKQIHISGNQEGKS
+1309 EKQIRISGNSEGAT
-1323 PFRLTLEITG
+1323 PFRLTLEMTG

-1345 ITQPDNDNI
+1345 ITQPNNDNI

-1376 IQKVIAQWTAQGGD
+1376 IQKVISQWTAQGGN

-1424 KQRLSLLFDINR
+1424 KQRLSLLFDLNR

-1442 AALRQLIQQQNEEG
+1442 AALQQLIQQQNEEG

-1461 KGFPASRSITL
+1461 KGFPASRVITL
-1472 SILQGMSQLVRLSAT
+1472 SILKGMSQLVQLNAI

-1497 MKALKFLDKSIQE
+1497 MKALKFLDKSMQT
-1510 DYENLRKY
+1510 DYENLLKY
-1518 DKKWQNATP
+1518 DKKWQNAWP
-1527 SPEQVRF
+1527 SPEQVEF
-1534 LFVRSFYR
+1534 LFVRSSYR

-1555 FYTSQAEKHW
+1555 FYTNQAEKHW
-1565 KQYSLLNKGEIALLM
+1565 NQYSLISKGEIALLM

-1610 ANNRRGNDYFTS
+1610 ANNRRGSDYFTS

-1640 TQNTNL
+1640 TQHTNR

-1678 DWLDTQNT
+1678 DWLNTQNT
-1686 CIVKWDGK
+1686 CVATWDGK

-1699 DGDIATG
+1699 EGEIATG
-1706 YLKTILPNEKTNRS
+1706 YLKTILPNEPANSS
-1720 ANNVLSIRK
+1720 ANPVLSIRK
-1729 EGDTPAWGAVYEQY
+1729 EGNTPAWGAVYEQY
-1743 FQDIDK
+1743 FQEIDK
-1749 VKGEKG
+1749 VKGQKG
-1755 VLNVEK
+1755 VLSVEK
-1761 KLFVEINNGTNRQI
+1761 KLFVETNNGTNRQI

-1815 EPANQLS
+1815 EPADQLS
-1822 GTESRD
+1822 GPESRD

-1891 QIVP
+1891 RIMP

>member
-24 RAAQPRQESPVI
+24 RAAQPQQKSSVI
-36 TQTINEKDT
+36 TQAINDKNT
-45 PMAIKNLILKMK
+45 PMVIKNLILKMK

-62 NNDQFHELIEETEDY
+62 NDDQFPELIKEVENYT
-77 ANSCPDSAST
+77 NSLADSASV
-87 AVLHSMLAEMYQTYY
+87 AVLHSMLAEMYQNYF
-102 QRNRWTINQR
+102 QRNQWTINQR
-112 TQLSGYTP
+112 TQLSGYIP
-120 DDIREW
+120 EDIRVW
-126 TSNLFADKI
+126 TSNLFTDKI
-135 KQEVDLSL
+135 KEEIDLSL
-143 RPAALLQS
+143 RPTALLQN
-151 TPVSRFKEILE
+151 TPVSKFKDILE
-162 TGKDSQKLRP
+162 IGKDSQTLRP

-183 EIQPSAQIY
+183 DIQPTVQIY

-201 ETDMKPALLT
+201 EPNMKSVLLT

-226 ESYNAYMNA
+226 ESFEAYMNA
-235 LDELYRNLAP
+235 LDELYRNLAS
-245 QDYAAEILIAK
+245 QNYAAEILIAK
-256 LDLVSGSMSRY
+256 LDLVSGSMFRY

-303 AQLEQPTLSVSTDNT
+303 AQLEQPTLSASTNNT
-318 VYPKKQLG
+318 VYPGQQLG
-326 IKLEYKNVQKVT
+326 IKLEYKNVQKVI

-344 PKTPLQA
+344 SKTPLQA
-351 AHSSTRKSDNNT
+351 AAHTSAKKSSSST
-363 LGQLVKKVTFSLRLP
+363 LGQLVNEKTFSLLLP
-378 NSYSQQDTT
+378 NTYSQQDTT
-387 LYIPMDQPGLYEC
+387 LHISMDQPGLYEC

-406 QKLKTVNTVSVT
+406 QQLKTINTVSVT
-418 HLAALYR
+418 RLAAIYR
-425 NLPGDKR
+425 NLSGNKQ
-432 EIMVTD
+432 EVMVTD
-438 YLSGKPVDGATVTYY
+438 YLSGKPVDGAIVTYY

-458 NLQEL
+458 SLQEL
-463 GTAKTDRE
+463 GTVKTDRE
-471 GLATLPVNNQIIAFQ
+471 GLATLPANSQVLAFQ
-486 ASKPGDTSAMLT
+486 ASRPGDTNAMLT
-498 HIYPMG
+498 NIYPMG
-504 SGHRPEK
+504 SAHKPEK
-511 NPVEVSVFTDRGL
+511 NPVEVSIFTDRGL

-535 LAYVKDTDDPHAAA
+535 LAYVKDSNDPHTVA
-549 GQEFTVTLYDTN
+549 GQPFTVTLYDAN
-561 GKELANKKYTTN
+561 GKEITQKKVTTN
-573 DFGSFNGEFSIPKQ
+573 EFGSFNGEFSLPKQ

-598 QTSVYINV
+598 QMSVYIHV
-606 EEYKRPTFQAHFL
+606 EEYKRPTFQAYFL
-619 PVKEEI
+619 PIKGDI

-630 ITIQGKAAT
+630 VTIQGKAAT
-639 FSGVSLPAGDV
+639 FSGVSLPSGDV
-650 SWRITRRPF
+650 TWRITRRPF
-659 MLWRYF
+659 LLWRYF
-665 SPASSA
+665 RPSA
-671 QVAEGST
+671 PTQVAEGST

-690 RPQKEDDNGIY
+690 RPQKEEDTNPY
-701 PSAFQT
+701 ASAYQT
-707 YEVSATITD
+707 YEVSATVTD
-716 SKGETQEAEYTF
+716 SKGETQEANYTF
-728 SVGESSIVLLANL
+728 SVGESSIVLFTNL
-741 PRQIEKD
+741 PPQIEKD

-758 INGETVSV
+758 INGEMVSTS
-766 AGTFKIV
+766 GTFKIV
-773 ELIATQP
+773 ELIANRSDKNS
-780 GTNNT
+780 GE
-785 KSYREGKQV
+785 SYQEGKQV
-794 AAGDFT
+794 ASGSFT

-805 SPAIFSQLPS
+805 SPAIFNPLPS
-815 GRYRISVEAKDSQ
+815 GRYRILVEAKDSQ

-839 LYGKNDKRPPVF
+839 LYGKNDKRPPVL
-851 THTWVLKEKT
+851 THTWLLKEKT
-861 TCLPGEDAE
+861 TCLPGEEAE

-896 LIKLSDANRRF
+896 LIKLSDANHRF
-907 EIPFKQEYGDGIIVS
+907 KIPFKPEYGEGIIVS
-922 FTFVKEGALYITQVP
+922 FTFVKEGELYITQVP
-937 VELCLPDRQLTIKPV
+937 VELQLPNRQLTIKPI

-975 TIVSAEVLAGMYDAS
+975 TIVSAEVLTSMYDAS

-995 PFSWYFSPRR
+995 PFNWYFSPRR
-1005 SISLQAPR
+1005 TILLQAPR
-1013 FSAGT
+1013 FSTGA

-1033 IKIPQYK
+1033 IEVPQYQ
-1040 YDQLNWFGLFNEVYI
+1040 YDCLNWFGLFNTMGV
-1055 RGYGA
+1055 RRDGQSLMA
-1060 SNRALATGG
+1060 GG

-1074 AMAPQASLS
+1074 AMAPQANMA
-1083 VGVAADNMIAED
+1083 VEVAEDSAIAEGA
-1095 VLEEKTVESAET
+1095 LEEETVESTET
-1107 SPNFSDP
+1107 LFSLSDP
-1114 VAQESGQPLNPEQL
+1114 FAKESSQPISPEQI

-1144 NEEGDVFVN
+1144 NEEGDIFVN
-1153 FTMPESNT
+1153 FTLPESNT

-1176 GLLTKEVVTSK
+1176 GLLTKEVISSK

-1200 QGDEVSLSTQVINNS
+1200 QGDEVSISTQVINNS
-1215 KETIS
+1215 KEAVS
-1220 GRVSIELFDPAT
+1220 GRVRIELFDPAT
-1232 DQPVICL
+1232 DQPIICL

-1244 PFELRPDSVA
+1244 PFELQPDSIA
-1254 TVSWLIP
+1254 TVSWIIP

-1292 DQLLITE
+1292 NQLLITE
-1299 STPFFLLKEG
+1299 STPFYLLKEG
-1309 EKQIHISGNQEGKS
+1309 EKQIRISGNSEGAT
-1323 PFRLTLEITG
+1323 PFRLTLEMTG

-1345 ITQPDNDNI
+1345 ITQPNNDNI

-1376 IQKVIAQWTAQGGD
+1376 IQKVINQWTAQGGN

-1424 KQRLSLLFDINR
+1424 KQRLSLLFDLNR

-1442 AALRQLIQQQNEEG
+1442 AALQQLIQQQNEEG

-1461 KGFPASRSITL
+1461 KGFPASRAITL
-1472 SILQGMSQLVRLSAT
+1472 AILKGMSQLVQLNAI

-1497 MKALKFLDKSIQE
+1497 MKALKFLDKSMQT
-1510 DYENLRKY
+1510 DYENLLKY
-1518 DKKWQNATP
+1518 DKKWQNAWP
-1527 SPEQVRF
+1527 SPEQVEF
-1534 LFVRSFYR
+1534 LFVRSSYR

-1555 FYTSQAEKHW
+1555 FYTNQAEKHW
-1565 KQYSLLNKGEIALLM
+1565 NQYSLISKGEIALLM

-1585 KEVAT
+1585 KEVST

-1610 ANNRRGNDYFTS
+1610 ANNRRGSDYFTS

-1640 TQNTNL
+1640 TQNTNR

-1678 DWLDTQNT
+1678 DWLNTQNT
-1686 CIVKWDGK
+1686 CVATWDGK

-1699 DGDIATG
+1699 EGEIAIG
-1706 YLKTILPNEKTNRS
+1706 YLKTILPNEPANSS
-1720 ANNVLSIRK
+1720 ANPVLSIRK
-1729 EGDTPAWGAVYEQY
+1729 EGNTPAWGAVYEQY
-1743 FQDIDK
+1743 FQEIDK
-1749 VKGEKG
+1749 VKGQKG
-1755 VLNVEK
+1755 VLSVEK
-1761 KLFVEINNGTNRQI
+1761 KLFVETNNGTNRQI

-1815 EPANQLS
+1815 EPADQLS
-1822 GTESRD
+1822 GPESRD

-1891 QIVP
+1891 RIMP

>member
-24 RAAQPRQESPVI
+24 RAAQPQQKSSVI
-36 TQTINEKDT
+36 TQAINDKNT
-45 PMAIKNLILKMK
+45 PMVIKNLILKMK

-62 NNDQFHELIEETEDY
+62 NDDQFPELIKEVENYT
-77 ANSCPDSAST
+77 NSCADSASV
-87 AVLHSMLAEMYQTYY
+87 AVLHSMLAEMYQNYF
-102 QRNRWTINQR
+102 QRNQWTINQR
-112 TQLSGYTP
+112 TQLSGYIP
-120 DDIREW
+120 EDIRVW
-126 TSNLFADKI
+126 TSNLFTDKI
-135 KQEVDLSL
+135 KEEIDLSL
-143 RPAALLQS
+143 RPTALLQN
-151 TPVSRFKEILE
+151 TPVSKFKDILE
-162 TGKDSQKLRP
+162 IGKDSQTLRP

-183 EIQPSAQIY
+183 DIQPTVQIY

-201 ETDMKPALLT
+201 EPNMKSVLLT

-226 ESYNAYMNA
+226 ESFEAYMNA
-235 LDELYRNLAP
+235 LDELYRNLAS
-245 QDYAAEILIAK
+245 QNYATEILIAK
-256 LDLVSGSMSRY
+256 LDLVSGSMFRY

-303 AQLEQPTLSVSTDNT
+303 AQLEQPTLSASTNNT
-318 VYPKKQLG
+318 VYPGQQLG
-326 IKLEYKNVQKVT
+326 IKLEYKNVQKVI

-344 PKTPLQA
+344 SKTPLQA
-351 AHSSTRKSDNNT
+351 AAHTSAKKSSSST
-363 LGQLVKKVTFSLRLP
+363 LGQLVNEKTFSLLLP

-387 LYIPMDQPGLYEC
+387 LHISMDQPGLYEC

-406 QKLKTVNTVSVT
+406 QQLKTINTVSVT
-418 HLAALYR
+418 RLAAIYR
-425 NLPGDKR
+425 NLSGNKQ
-432 EIMVTD
+432 EVMVTD
-438 YLSGKPVDGATVTYY
+438 YLSGKPVDGAIVTYY

-458 NLQEL
+458 SLQEL
-463 GTAKTDRE
+463 GTVKTDRE
-471 GLATLPVNNQIIAFQ
+471 GLATLPANSQVLAFQ
-486 ASKPGDTSAMLT
+486 ASRPGDTNAMLT
-498 HIYPMG
+498 NIYPMG
-504 SGHRPEK
+504 SGRRPEK
-511 NPVEVSVFTDRGL
+511 NPIEVSIFTDRGL

-535 LAYVKDTDDPHAAA
+535 LAYVKDSNDPHAVA
-549 GQEFTVTLYDTN
+549 GQPFTVTLYDAN
-561 GKELANKKYTTN
+561 GKEITQKKVTTN
-573 DFGSFNGEFSIPKQ
+573 EFGSFNGEFSLPKQ

-598 QTSVYINV
+598 QMSVYIHV
-606 EEYKRPTFQAHFL
+606 EEYKRPTFQAYFL
-619 PVKEEI
+619 PIKGDI

-630 ITIQGKAAT
+630 VTIQGKAAT
-639 FSGVSLPAGDV
+639 FSGVSLPSGDV
-650 SWRITRRPF
+650 TWRITRRPF
-659 MLWRYF
+659 LLWRYF
-665 SPASSA
+665 RPSA
-671 QVAEGST
+671 PTQVAEGST
-678 TLSGDGTFSVSF
+678 TLSSDGTFNVSF
-690 RPQKEDDNGIY
+690 RPQKEEDTNPY
-701 PSAFQT
+701 ASAYQT
-707 YEVSATITD
+707 YEVSATVTD
-716 SKGETQEAEYTF
+716 SKGETQEANYTF
-728 SVGESSIVLLANL
+728 SVGESSIVLFTNL
-741 PRQIEKD
+741 PPQIEKD

-758 INGETVSV
+758 INGEMVSTS
-766 AGTFKIV
+766 GTFKIV
-773 ELIATQP
+773 ELIANRSDKNS
-780 GTNNT
+780 GE
-785 KSYREGKQV
+785 SYKEGKQV
-794 AAGDFT
+794 ASGSFT

-805 SPAIFSQLPS
+805 SPAIFNPLPS
-815 GRYRISVEAKDSQ
+815 GRYRILVEAKDSQ

-851 THTWVLKEKT
+851 THTWLLKEKT
-861 TCLPGEDAE
+861 TCLPGEEAE

-896 LIKLSDANRRF
+896 LIKLSDANHRF
-907 EIPFKQEYGDGIIVS
+907 KIPFKPEYGEGIIVS
-922 FTFVKEGALYITQVP
+922 FTFVKEGELYITQVP
-937 VELCLPDRQLTIKPV
+937 VELQLPNRQLTIKPI

-975 TIVSAEVLAGMYDAS
+975 TVVSAEVLTSMYDAS

-995 PFSWYFSPRR
+995 PFNWYFSPRR
-1005 SISLQAPR
+1005 TILLQAPR
-1013 FSAGT
+1013 FSTGA

-1033 IKIPQYK
+1033 IKVPQYQ
-1040 YDQLNWFGLFNEVYI
+1040 YDRLNWFGLFNEIVI
-1055 RGYGA
+1055 RGYGS
-1060 SNRALATGG
+1060 SNRAFATGG
-1069 IMMKS
+1069 IMLKS
-1074 AMAPQASLS
+1074 AAAP
-1083 VGVAADNMIAED
+1083 VVAESMNIMED
-1095 VLEEKTVESAET
+1095 SAVLEEPSVESTEGEPVF
-1107 SPNFSDP
+1107 SLSDP
-1114 VAQESGQPLNPEQL
+1114 FAKESSQPISPEQI

-1153 FTMPESNT
+1153 FTLPESNT

-1176 GLLTKEVVTSK
+1176 GLLTKEVISSK

-1200 QGDEVSLSTQVINNS
+1200 QGDEVSISTQVINNS
-1215 KETIS
+1215 KEAVS
-1220 GRVSIELFDPAT
+1220 GRVRIELFDPAT
-1232 DQPVICL
+1232 DQPIICL

-1244 PFELRPDSVA
+1244 PFELQPDSIA
-1254 TVSWLIP
+1254 TVSWIIP

-1292 DQLLITE
+1292 NQLLITE
-1299 STPFFLLKEG
+1299 STPFYLLKEG
-1309 EKQIHISGNQEGKS
+1309 EKQIRISGNSEGAT
-1323 PFRLTLEITG
+1323 PFRLTLEMTG

-1345 ITQPDNDNI
+1345 ITQPNNDNI

-1376 IQKVIAQWTAQGGD
+1376 IQKVINQWTAQGGN

-1424 KQRLSLLFDINR
+1424 KQRLSLLFDLNR

-1442 AALRQLIQQQNEEG
+1442 AALQQLIQQQNEEG

-1461 KGFPASRSITL
+1461 KGFPASRAITL
-1472 SILQGMSQLVRLSAT
+1472 AILKGMSQLVQLNAI

-1497 MKALKFLDKSIQE
+1497 MKALKFLDKSMQT
-1510 DYENLRKY
+1510 DYENLLKY
-1518 DKKWQNATP
+1518 DKKWQNAWP
-1527 SPEQVRF
+1527 SPEQVEF
-1534 LFVRSFYR
+1534 LFVRSSYR

-1555 FYTSQAEKHW
+1555 FYTNQAEKHW
-1565 KQYSLLNKGEIALLM
+1565 NQYSLISKGEIALLM

-1585 KEVAT
+1585 KEVST

-1610 ANNRRGNDYFTS
+1610 ANNRRGSDYFTS

-1640 TQNTNL
+1640 SQFCVRF
-1646 MKQWLLNQKRTQNWE
+1646 WFSSHCFIRFVFWV

-1678 DWLDTQNT
+1678 DWLNTQNT
-1686 CIVKWDGK
+1686 CVATWDGK

-1699 DGDIATG
+1699 EGEIAIG
-1706 YLKTILPNEKTNRS
+1706 YLKTILPNEPANSS
-1720 ANNVLSIRK
+1720 ANPVLSIRK
-1729 EGDTPAWGAVYEQY
+1729 EGNTPAWGAVYEQY
-1743 FQDIDK
+1743 FQEIDK
-1749 VKGEKG
+1749 VKGQKG
-1755 VLNVEK
+1755 VLSVEK
-1761 KLFVEINNGTNRQI
+1761 KLFVETNNGTNRQI

-1815 EPANQLS
+1815 EPADQLS
-1822 GTESRD
+1822 GPESRD

-1891 QIVP
+1891 RIMP

>member
-24 RAAQPRQESPVI
+24 RAAQPQQTSSVI
-36 TQTINEKDT
+36 TQAINDKNT
-45 PMAIKNLILKMK
+45 PMVIKNLILKMK

-62 NNDQFHELIEETEDY
+62 NDDQFPELIKEVENYT
-77 ANSCPDSAST
+77 NSLADSASV
-87 AVLHSMLAEMYQTYY
+87 AVLHSMLAEMYQSYY
-102 QRNRWTINQR
+102 QRNQWTINQR
-112 TQLSGYTP
+112 TQLSGYIP
-120 DDIREW
+120 EDIRVW
-126 TSNLFADKI
+126 TSNLFTNKI
-135 KQEVDLSL
+135 KEEIDLSL
-143 RPAALLQS
+143 RPTALLQN
-151 TPVSRFKEILE
+151 TPVSKFKDILE
-162 TGKDSQKLRP
+162 IGKDSQTLRP

-183 EIQPSAQIY
+183 DIQPTVQIY

-201 ETDMKPALLT
+201 EPNMKSVLLT

-226 ESYNAYMNA
+226 ESFEAYMNA
-235 LDELYRNLAP
+235 LDELYRNLAS
-245 QDYAAEILIAK
+245 QNYAAEILIAK
-256 LDLVSGSMSRY
+256 LDLVSGSMFRY

-303 AQLEQPTLSVSTDNT
+303 AQLEQPTLSASTNNT
-318 VYPKKQLG
+318 VYPGQQLG
-326 IKLEYKNVQKVT
+326 IKLEYKNVQKVI

-344 PKTPLQA
+344 SKTPLQA
-351 AHSSTRKSDNNT
+351 AAHTSAKKSSSST
-363 LGQLVKKVTFSLRLP
+363 LGQLVNEKTFSLLLP
-378 NSYSQQDTT
+378 NTYSQQDTT
-387 LYIPMDQPGLYEC
+387 LHISMDQPGLYEC

-406 QKLKTVNTVSVT
+406 QQLKTINTVSVT
-418 HLAALYR
+418 RLAAIYR
-425 NLPGDKR
+425 NLSGNKQ
-432 EIMVTD
+432 EVMVTD
-438 YLSGKPVDGATVTYY
+438 YLSGKPVDGAIVTYY

-458 NLQEL
+458 SLQEL
-463 GTAKTDRE
+463 GTVKTDRE
-471 GLATLPVNNQIIAFQ
+471 GLATLPANSQVLAFQ
-486 ASKPGDTSAMLT
+486 ASRPGDTNAMLT
-498 HIYPMG
+498 NIYPMG
-504 SGHRPEK
+504 SGRRSEK
-511 NPVEVSVFTDRGL
+511 NPVEVSIFTDRGL

-535 LAYVKDTDDPHAAA
+535 LAYVKDSNDPHAVA
-549 GQEFTVTLYDTN
+549 GQPFTVTLYDAN
-561 GKELANKKYTTN
+561 GKEIAQKKVTTN
-573 DFGSFNGEFSIPKQ
+573 EFGSFNGEFSLPKQ

-598 QTSVYINV
+598 QMSVYIHV
-606 EEYKRPTFQAHFL
+606 EEYKRPTFQAYFL
-619 PVKEEI
+619 PIKGDI

-630 ITIQGKAAT
+630 VTIQGKAAT
-639 FSGVSLPAGDV
+639 FSGVSLPSGDV
-650 SWRITRRPF
+650 TWRITRRPF
-659 MLWRYF
+659 LLWRYF
-665 SPASSA
+665 RPSA
-671 QVAEGST
+671 PTQVAEGST

-690 RPQKEDDNGIY
+690 RPQKEEDTNPY
-701 PSAFQT
+701 ASAYQT
-707 YEVSATITD
+707 YEVSATVTD
-716 SKGETQEAEYTF
+716 SKGETQEANYTF
-728 SVGESSIVLLANL
+728 SVGESSIVLFTNL
-741 PRQIEKD
+741 PPQIEKD

-758 INGETVSV
+758 INGEMVSTS
-766 AGTFKIV
+766 GTFKIV
-773 ELIATQP
+773 ELIANRSDKNS
-780 GTNNT
+780 GE
-785 KSYREGKQV
+785 SYQEGKQV
-794 AAGDFT
+794 ASGSFT

-805 SPAIFSQLPS
+805 SPAIFNPLPS
-815 GRYRISVEAKDSQ
+815 GRYRILVEAKDSQ

-851 THTWVLKEKT
+851 THTWLLKEKT
-861 TCLPGEDAE
+861 TCLPGEEAE

-896 LIKLSDANRRF
+896 LIKLSDANHRF
-907 EIPFKQEYGDGIIVS
+907 KIPFKPEYGEGIIVS
-922 FTFVKEGALYITQVP
+922 FTFVKEGELYITQVP
-937 VELCLPDRQLTIKPV
+937 VELQLPNRQLTIKPI

-975 TIVSAEVLAGMYDAS
+975 TIVSAEVLTSMYDAS

-995 PFSWYFSPRR
+995 PFNWYFSPRR
-1005 SISLQAPR
+1005 TILLQAPR
-1013 FSAGT
+1013 FSTGA

-1033 IKIPQYK
+1033 IEVPQYQ
-1040 YDQLNWFGLFNEVYI
+1040 YDCLNWFGLFNTMGV
-1055 RGYGA
+1055 RRDGQSLMA
-1060 SNRALATGG
+1060 GG

-1074 AMAPQASLS
+1074 AMAPQANMA
-1083 VGVAADNMIAED
+1083 VEVAEDSAIAEGA
-1095 VLEEKTVESAET
+1095 LEEETVESTET
-1107 SPNFSDP
+1107 LFSLSDP
-1114 VAQESGQPLNPEQL
+1114 FAKESSQPISPEQI

-1144 NEEGDVFVN
+1144 NEEGDIFVN
-1153 FTMPESNT
+1153 FTLPESNT

-1176 GLLTKEVVTSK
+1176 GLLTKEVISSK

-1200 QGDEVSLSTQVINNS
+1200 QGDEVSISTQVINNS
-1215 KETIS
+1215 EEAVS
-1220 GRVSIELFDPAT
+1220 GRVRIELFDPAT
-1232 DQPVICL
+1232 DQPIICL

-1244 PFELRPDSVA
+1244 PFELQPDSIA
-1254 TVSWLIP
+1254 TVSWMIP
-1261 VPKQIS
+1261 VPKQIN

-1292 DQLLITE
+1292 NQLLITE
-1299 STPFFLLKEG
+1299 STPFYLLKEG
-1309 EKQIHISGNQEGKS
+1309 EKQIRISGNSEGAT
-1323 PFRLTLEITG
+1323 PFRLTLEMTG

-1345 ITQPDNDNI
+1345 ITQPNNDNI

-1376 IQKVIAQWTAQGGD
+1376 IQKVINQWTAQGGN

-1424 KQRLSLLFDINR
+1424 KQRLSLLFDLNR
-1436 ADGLRE
+1436 ANGLRE
-1442 AALRQLIQQQNEEG
+1442 AALQQLIQQQNEEG

-1461 KGFPASRSITL
+1461 KGFPASRAITL
-1472 SILQGMSQLVRLSAT
+1472 SILKGMSQLVQLNAI

-1497 MKALKFLDKSIQE
+1497 MKALKFLDKSMQT
-1510 DYENLRKY
+1510 DYENLLKY
-1518 DKKWQNATP
+1518 DKKWQNAWP
-1527 SPEQVRF
+1527 SPEQVEF
-1534 LFVRSFYR
+1534 LFVRSSYR

-1555 FYTSQAEKHW
+1555 FYTNQAEKHW
-1565 KQYSLLNKGEIALLM
+1565 NQYSLISKGEIALLM

-1585 KEVAT
+1585 KEVST

-1610 ANNRRGNDYFTS
+1610 ANNRRGSDYFTS

-1640 TQNTNL
+1640 TQHTNR

-1678 DWLDTQNT
+1678 DWLNTQNT
-1686 CIVKWDGK
+1686 CVATWDGK

-1699 DGDIATG
+1699 EGEIATG
-1706 YLKTILPNEKTNRS
+1706 YLKTILPNEPANSS
-1720 ANNVLSIRK
+1720 ANPVLSIRK
-1729 EGDTPAWGAVYEQY
+1729 EGNTPAWGAVYEQY
-1743 FQDIDK
+1743 FQEIDK
-1749 VKGEKG
+1749 VKGQKG
-1755 VLNVEK
+1755 VLSVEK
-1761 KLFVEINNGTNRQI
+1761 KLFVETNNGTNRQI

-1815 EPANQLS
+1815 EPADQLS
-1822 GTESRD
+1822 GPESRD

-1891 QIVP
+1891 RIMP

>member
-24 RAAQPRQESPVI
+24 RAAQPQQKSSVI
-36 TQTINEKDT
+36 TQAINDKNT
-45 PMAIKNLILKMK
+45 PMVIKNLILKMK

-62 NNDQFHELIEETEDY
+62 NDDQFPELIKEVENYT
-77 ANSCPDSAST
+77 NSCADSASV
-87 AVLHSMLAEMYQTYY
+87 AVLHSMLAEMYQNYY
-102 QRNRWTINQR
+102 QRNQWTINQR
-112 TQLSGYTP
+112 TQLSGYIP
-120 DDIREW
+120 EDIRVW
-126 TSNLFADKI
+126 TSNLFTDKI
-135 KQEVDLSL
+135 KEEIDLSL
-143 RPAALLQS
+143 RPTALLQN
-151 TPVSRFKEILE
+151 TPVSKFKDILE
-162 TGKDSQKLRP
+162 IGKDSQTLRP

-183 EIQPSAQIY
+183 DIQPTVQIY

-201 ETDMKPALLT
+201 EPNMKSVLLT

-226 ESYNAYMNA
+226 ESFEAYMNA
-235 LDELYRNLAP
+235 LDELYRNLAS
-245 QDYAAEILIAK
+245 QNYATEILIAK
-256 LDLVSGSMSRY
+256 LDLVSGSMFRY

-303 AQLEQPTLSVSTDNT
+303 AQLEQPTLSASTNNT
-318 VYPKKQLG
+318 VYPGQQLG
-326 IKLEYKNVQKVT
+326 IKLEYKNVQKVI

-344 PKTPLQA
+344 SKTPLQA
-351 AHSSTRKSDNNT
+351 AAHTSAKKSSSST
-363 LGQLVKKVTFSLRLP
+363 LGQLVNEKTFSLLLP

-387 LYIPMDQPGLYEC
+387 LHISMDQPGLYEC

-406 QKLKTVNTVSVT
+406 QQLKTINTVSVT
-418 HLAALYR
+418 RLAAIYR
-425 NLPGDKR
+425 NLSGNKQ
-432 EIMVTD
+432 EVMVTD
-438 YLSGKPVDGATVTYY
+438 YLSGKPIDGAIVTYY

-458 NLQEL
+458 SLQEL
-463 GTAKTDRE
+463 GTVKTDRE
-471 GLATLPVNNQIIAFQ
+471 GLATLPANSQVLAFQ
-486 ASKPGDTSAMLT
+486 ASRPGDTNAMLT
-498 HIYPMG
+498 NIYPMG

-511 NPVEVSVFTDRGL
+511 NPVEVSIFTDRGL

-535 LAYVKDTDDPHAAA
+535 LAYVKDSNDPHAVA
-549 GQEFTVTLYDTN
+549 GQPFTVTLYDAN
-561 GKELANKKYTTN
+561 GKEIAQKKVTTN
-573 DFGSFNGEFSIPKQ
+573 EFGSFNGEFSLPKQ
-587 TLSGVFRLSTG
+587 TLSGVLRLSTG
-598 QTSVYINV
+598 QMSVYIHV
-606 EEYKRPTFQAHFL
+606 EEYKRPTFQAYFL
-619 PVKEEI
+619 PIKGDI

-630 ITIQGKAAT
+630 VTIQGKAAT
-639 FSGVSLPAGDV
+639 FSGVSLPSGDV
-650 SWRITRRPF
+650 TWRITRRPF
-659 MLWRYF
+659 LLWRYF
-665 SPASSA
+665 RPSA
-671 QVAEGST
+671 PTQVAEGST

-690 RPQKEDDNGIY
+690 RPQKEEDTNPY
-701 PSAFQT
+701 ASAYQT
-707 YEVSATITD
+707 YEVSATVTD
-716 SKGETQEAEYTF
+716 SKGETQEANYTF
-728 SVGESSIVLLANL
+728 SVGESSIVLFTNL
-741 PRQIEKD
+741 PPQIEKD

-758 INGETVSV
+758 INGEMVSTS
-766 AGTFKIV
+766 GTFKIV
-773 ELIATQP
+773 ELIANRSDKNS
-780 GTNNT
+780 GE
-785 KSYREGKQV
+785 SYQEGKQV
-794 AAGDFT
+794 ASGSFT

-805 SPAIFSQLPS
+805 SPAIFNPLPS
-815 GRYRISVEAKDSQ
+815 GRYRILVEAKDSQ

-851 THTWVLKEKT
+851 THTWLLKEKT
-861 TCLPGEDAE
+861 TCLPGEEAE

-896 LIKLSDANRRF
+896 LIKLSDANHRF
-907 EIPFKQEYGDGIIVS
+907 KIPFKPEYGEGIIVS
-922 FTFVKEGALYITQVP
+922 FTFVKEGELYITQVP
-937 VELCLPDRQLTIKPV
+937 VELQLPNRQLTIKPI

-975 TIVSAEVLAGMYDAS
+975 TIVSAEVLTSMYDAS

-995 PFSWYFSPRR
+995 PFNWYFSPRR
-1005 SISLQAPR
+1005 TILLQAPR
-1013 FSAGT
+1013 FSTGA

-1033 IKIPQYK
+1033 IEVPQYQ
-1040 YDQLNWFGLFNEVYI
+1040 YDCLNWFGLFNTMGV
-1055 RGYGA
+1055 RRDGQSLMA
-1060 SNRALATGG
+1060 GG

-1074 AMAPQASLS
+1074 AMAPQANMA
-1083 VGVAADNMIAED
+1083 VEVAEDSAIAEGA
-1095 VLEEKTVESAET
+1095 LEEETVESTET
-1107 SPNFSDP
+1107 LFSLSDP
-1114 VAQESGQPLNPEQL
+1114 FAKESSQPISPEQI

-1144 NEEGDVFVN
+1144 NEEGDIFVN
-1153 FTMPESNT
+1153 FTLPESNT

-1176 GLLTKEVVTSK
+1176 GLLTKEVISSK

-1200 QGDEVSLSTQVINNS
+1200 QGDEVSISTQVINNS
-1215 KETIS
+1215 EEAVS
-1220 GRVSIELFDPAT
+1220 GRVRIELFDSAT
-1232 DQPVICL
+1232 DQPIICL

-1244 PFELRPDSVA
+1244 PFELQPDSIA
-1254 TVSWLIP
+1254 TVSWMIP
-1261 VPKQIS
+1261 VPKQIN

-1292 DQLLITE
+1292 NQLLITE
-1299 STPFFLLKEG
+1299 STPFYLLKEG
-1309 EKQIHISGNQEGKS
+1309 EKQIRISGNSEGAT
-1323 PFRLTLEITG
+1323 PFRLTLEMTG

-1345 ITQPDNDNI
+1345 ITQPNNDNI

-1376 IQKVIAQWTAQGGD
+1376 IQKVINQWTAQGGN

-1424 KQRLSLLFDINR
+1424 KQRLSLLFDLNR

-1442 AALRQLIQQQNEEG
+1442 AALQQLIQQQNEEG

-1461 KGFPASRSITL
+1461 KGFPASRAITL
-1472 SILQGMSQLVRLSAT
+1472 SILKGMSQLVQLNAI

-1497 MKALKFLDKSIQE
+1497 MKALKFLDKSMQT
-1510 DYENLRKY
+1510 DYENLLKY
-1518 DKKWQNATP
+1518 DKKWQNAWP
-1527 SPEQVRF
+1527 SPEQVEF
-1534 LFVRSFYR
+1534 LFVRSSYR

-1555 FYTSQAEKHW
+1555 FYTNQAEKHW
-1565 KQYSLLNKGEIALLM
+1565 NQYSLISKGEIALLM

-1585 KEVAT
+1585 KEVST

-1610 ANNRRGNDYFTS
+1610 ANNRRGSDYFTS

-1640 TQNTNL
+1640 TQHTNR

-1669 IYALLLTGS
+1669 IYALLLTGI
-1678 DWLDTQNT
+1678 DWLNTQNT
-1686 CIVKWDGK
+1686 CVATWDGK

-1699 DGDIATG
+1699 EGEIATG
-1706 YLKTILPNEKTNRS
+1706 YLKTILPNEPANSS
-1720 ANNVLSIRK
+1720 ANPVLSIRK
-1729 EGDTPAWGAVYEQY
+1729 EGNTPAWGAVYEQY
-1743 FQDIDK
+1743 FQEIDK
-1749 VKGEKG
+1749 VKGQKG
-1755 VLNVEK
+1755 VLSVEK
-1761 KLFVEINNGTNRQI
+1761 KLFVETNNGTNRQI

-1815 EPANQLS
+1815 EPADQLS
-1822 GTESRD
+1822 GPESRD

-1891 QIVP
+1891 RIMP

>member
-24 RAAQPRQESPVI
+24 RAAQPQQKSSVI
-36 TQTINEKDT
+36 TQAINDKNT
-45 PMAIKNLILKMK
+45 PMVIKNLILKMK

-62 NNDQFHELIEETEDY
+62 NDDQFPELIKEVENYT
-77 ANSCPDSAST
+77 NSCADSASV
-87 AVLHSMLAEMYQTYY
+87 AVLHSMLAEMYQNYY
-102 QRNRWTINQR
+102 QRNQWTINQR
-112 TQLSGYTP
+112 TQLSGYIP
-120 DDIREW
+120 EDIRVW
-126 TSNLFADKI
+126 TSNLFTNKI
-135 KQEVDLSL
+135 KEEIDLSL
-143 RPAALLQS
+143 RPTALLQN
-151 TPVSRFKEILE
+151 TPVSKFKDILE
-162 TGKDSQKLRP
+162 IGKDSQTLRP

-183 EIQPSAQIY
+183 DIQPTVQIY

-201 ETDMKPALLT
+201 EPNMKSVLLT

-226 ESYNAYMNA
+226 ESFVAYMNA
-235 LDELYRNLAP
+235 LDELYRNLAS
-245 QDYAAEILIAK
+245 QNYAAEILIAK
-256 LDLVSGSMSRY
+256 LDLVSGSMFRY

-303 AQLEQPTLSVSTDNT
+303 AQLEQPTLSASTNNT
-318 VYPKKQLG
+318 VYPGQQLG
-326 IKLEYKNVQKVT
+326 IKLEYKNVQKVI

-344 PKTPLQA
+344 SKTPLQA
-351 AHSSTRKSDNNT
+351 AAHTSAKKSRSST
-363 LGQLVKKVTFSLRLP
+363 LGQLVNEKTFSLLLP

-387 LYIPMDQPGLYEC
+387 LHISMDQPGLYEC

-406 QKLKTVNTVSVT
+406 QQLKTINTVSVT
-418 HLAALYR
+418 RLAAIYR
-425 NLPGDKR
+425 NLSGNKQ
-432 EIMVTD
+432 EVMVTD
-438 YLSGKPVDGATVTYY
+438 YLSGKPVDGAIVTYY

-458 NLQEL
+458 SLQEL
-463 GTAKTDRE
+463 GTVKTDRE
-471 GLATLPVNNQIIAFQ
+471 GLATLPANSQVLAFQ
-486 ASKPGDTSAMLT
+486 ASRPGDTNAMLT
-498 HIYPMG
+498 NIYPMG
-504 SGHRPEK
+504 SGHKPEK
-511 NPVEVSVFTDRGL
+511 NPVEVSIFTDRGL

-535 LAYVKDTDDPHAAA
+535 LAYVKDSNDPHAVA
-549 GQEFTVTLYDTN
+549 GQPFTVTLYDAN
-561 GKELANKKYTTN
+561 GKEIAQKKVTTN
-573 DFGSFNGEFSIPKQ
+573 DFGSFNGEFSLPKQ

-598 QTSVYINV
+598 QMSVYIHV
-606 EEYKRPTFQAHFL
+606 EEYKRPTFQAYFL
-619 PVKEEI
+619 PIKGDI

-630 ITIQGKAAT
+630 VTIQGKAAT
-639 FSGVSLPAGDV
+639 FSGVSLPSGDV
-650 SWRITRRPF
+650 TWRITRRPF
-659 MLWRYF
+659 LLWRYF
-665 SPASSA
+665 RPSA
-671 QVAEGST
+671 PTQVAEGST

-690 RPQKEDDNGIY
+690 RPQKEEDTNPY
-701 PSAFQT
+701 ASAYQT
-707 YEVSATITD
+707 YEVSATVTD
-716 SKGETQEAEYTF
+716 SKGETQEANYTF
-728 SVGESSIVLLANL
+728 SVGESSIVLFTNL
-741 PRQIEKD
+741 PPQIEKD

-758 INGETVSV
+758 INGEMVSTS
-766 AGTFKIV
+766 GTFKIV
-773 ELIATQP
+773 ELIANRSDKNS
-780 GTNNT
+780 GE
-785 KSYREGKQV
+785 SYQEGKQV
-794 AAGDFT
+794 ASGSFT

-805 SPAIFSQLPS
+805 SPAIFNPLPS
-815 GRYRISVEAKDSQ
+815 GRYRILVEAKDSQ

-851 THTWVLKEKT
+851 THTWLLKEKT
-861 TCLPGEDAE
+861 TCLPGEEAE

-896 LIKLSDANRRF
+896 LIKLSDANHRF
-907 EIPFKQEYGDGIIVS
+907 KIPFKPEYGEGIIVS
-922 FTFVKEGALYITQVP
+922 FTFVKEGELYITQVP
-937 VELCLPDRQLTIKPV
+937 VELQLPNRQLTIKPI
-952 TFRDRLLPGSK
+952 TFRDRLLPRSK

-975 TIVSAEVLAGMYDAS
+975 TIVSAEVLTSMYDAS

-995 PFSWYFSPRR
+995 PFNWYFSPRR
-1005 SISLQAPR
+1005 TILLQAPR
-1013 FSAGT
+1013 FSTGA

-1033 IKIPQYK
+1033 IEVPQYQ
-1040 YDQLNWFGLFNEVYI
+1040 YDCLNWFGLFNTMGV
-1055 RGYGA
+1055 RRDGQSLMA
-1060 SNRALATGG
+1060 GG

-1074 AMAPQASLS
+1074 AMAPQANMA
-1083 VGVAADNMIAED
+1083 VEVAEDSAIAEGA
-1095 VLEEKTVESAET
+1095 LEEETVESTET
-1107 SPNFSDP
+1107 LFSLSDP
-1114 VAQESGQPLNPEQL
+1114 FAKESSQPISPEQI

-1144 NEEGDVFVN
+1144 NEEGDIFVN
-1153 FTMPESNT
+1153 FTLPESNT

-1176 GLLTKEVVTSK
+1176 GLLTKEVISSK

-1200 QGDEVSLSTQVINNS
+1200 QGDEVSISTQVINNS
-1215 KETIS
+1215 EEAVS
-1220 GRVSIELFDPAT
+1220 GRVRIELFDPAT
-1232 DQPVICL
+1232 DQPIICL

-1244 PFELRPDSVA
+1244 PFELQPDSIA
-1254 TVSWLIP
+1254 TVSWMIP
-1261 VPKQIS
+1261 VPKQIN

-1292 DQLLITE
+1292 NQLLITE
-1299 STPFFLLKEG
+1299 STPFYLLKEG
-1309 EKQIHISGNQEGKS
+1309 EKQIRISGNSEGAT
-1323 PFRLTLEITG
+1323 PFRLTLEMTG

-1345 ITQPDNDNI
+1345 ITQPNNDNI

-1376 IQKVIAQWTAQGGD
+1376 IQKVINQWTAQGGN

-1424 KQRLSLLFDINR
+1424 KQRLSLLFDLNR

-1442 AALRQLIQQQNEEG
+1442 AALQQLIQQQNEEG

-1461 KGFPASRSITL
+1461 KGFPASRAITL
-1472 SILQGMSQLVRLSAT
+1472 SILKGMSQLVQLNAI

-1497 MKALKFLDKSIQE
+1497 MKALKFLDKSMQT
-1510 DYENLRKY
+1510 DYENLLKY
-1518 DKKWQNATP
+1518 DKKWQNAWP
-1527 SPEQVRF
+1527 SPEQVEF
-1534 LFVRSFYR
+1534 LFVRSSYR

-1555 FYTSQAEKHW
+1555 FYTNQAEKHW
-1565 KQYSLLNKGEIALLM
+1565 NQYSLISKGEIALLM

-1590 AILTWLKKT
+1590 AILTGLKKT

-1610 ANNRRGNDYFTS
+1610 ANNRRGSDYFTS

-1640 TQNTNL
+1640 TQNTNR

-1678 DWLDTQNT
+1678 DWLNTQNT
-1686 CIVKWDGK
+1686 CVATWDGK

-1699 DGDIATG
+1699 EGEIATG
-1706 YLKTILPNEKTNRS
+1706 YLKTILPNEPANSS
-1720 ANNVLSIRK
+1720 ANPVLSIRK
-1729 EGDTPAWGAVYEQY
+1729 EGNTPAWGAVYEQY
-1743 FQDIDK
+1743 FQEIDK
-1749 VKGEKG
+1749 VKGQKG
-1755 VLNVEK
+1755 GLSVEK
-1761 KLFVEINNGTNRQI
+1761 KLFVETNYGTNRQI

-1815 EPANQLS
+1815 EPADQLS
-1822 GTESRD
+1822 GPESRD

-1891 QIVP
+1891 RIMP

>member
-24 RAAQPRQESPVI
+24 RAAQPQQTSSVI
-36 TQTINEKDT
+36 TQAINDKNT
-45 PMAIKNLILKMK
+45 PMVIKNLILKMK

-62 NNDQFHELIEETEDY
+62 NDDQFPELIRNVENYT
-77 ANSCPDSAST
+77 NSLADSASV
-87 AVLHSMLAEMYQTYY
+87 AVLHSILAEMYQSYY
-102 QRNRWTINQR
+102 QRNQWTINQR
-112 TQLSGYTP
+112 TQLSGYIP
-120 DDIREW
+120 EDIRVW
-126 TSNLFADKI
+126 TSNLFTDKI
-135 KQEVDLSL
+135 KEEIDLSL
-143 RPAALLQS
+143 RPTALLQN
-151 TPVSRFKEILE
+151 TPVSKFKDILE
-162 TGKDSQKLRP
+162 IGKDSQTLRP

-183 EIQPSAQIY
+183 DIQPTVQIY

-201 ETDMKPALLT
+201 EPNMKSVLLT

-226 ESYNAYMNA
+226 ESFEAYMNA
-235 LDELYRNLAP
+235 LDELYRNLAS
-245 QDYAAEILIAK
+245 QNYAAEILIAK
-256 LDLVSGSMSRY
+256 LDLVSGSMFRY

-303 AQLEQPTLSVSTDNT
+303 AQLEQPTLSVSTNNT
-318 VYPKKQLG
+318 VYPGQQLG
-326 IKLEYKNVQKVT
+326 IKLEYKNVQKVI

-344 PKTPLQA
+344 SKTPLQA
-351 AHSSTRKSDNNT
+351 ATHTSAKKSSSST
-363 LGQLVKKVTFSLRLP
+363 LGQLVNEKTFSLLLP
-378 NSYSQQDTT
+378 DTYSQQDTT
-387 LYIPMDQPGLYEC
+387 LHISMDQPGLYEC

-406 QKLKTVNTVSVT
+406 QQLKTINTVSVT
-418 HLAALYR
+418 RLAAIYR
-425 NLPGDKR
+425 NLSGNKQ
-432 EIMVTD
+432 EVMVTD
-438 YLSGKPVDGATVTYY
+438 YLSGKPVEGAIVTYY

-458 NLQEL
+458 SLQEL
-463 GTAKTDRE
+463 GTVKTDRE
-471 GLATLPVNNQIIAFQ
+471 GLATLPANSQVLAFQ
-486 ASKPGDTSAMLT
+486 ASRPGDTNAMLT
-498 HIYPMG
+498 NIYPMG

-511 NPVEVSVFTDRGL
+511 NPIEVSIFTDRGL

-535 LAYVKDTDDPHAAA
+535 LAFVKDSNDPHAVAA
-549 GQEFTVTLYDTN
+549 QTFTVTLYDAN
-561 GKELANKKYTTN
+561 GKEIAQKKVTTN
-573 DFGSFNGEFSIPKQ
+573 EFGSFNGEFSLPKQ

-598 QTSVYINV
+598 QMSVYIHV
-606 EEYKRPTFQAHFL
+606 EEYKRPTFQAYFL
-619 PVKEEI
+619 PIKGDI

-630 ITIQGKAAT
+630 VTIQGKAAT
-639 FSGVSLPAGDV
+639 FSGVSLPGGDV
-650 SWRITRRPF
+650 TWRITRRPF
-659 MLWRYF
+659 LLWRYF
-665 SPASSA
+665 RPSA
-671 QVAEGST
+671 PTQVAEGST
-678 TLSGDGTFSVSF
+678 TLSGDGIFSVSF
-690 RPQKEDDNGIY
+690 RPQKEEDTNPY
-701 PSAFQT
+701 ASAYQT
-707 YEVSATITD
+707 YEVSATVTD
-716 SKGETQEAEYTF
+716 SKGETQEANYTF
-728 SVGESSIVLLANL
+728 SVGESSIVLFTNL
-741 PRQIEKD
+741 PPQIEKD

-758 INGETVSV
+758 INGEMVSTS
-766 AGTFKIV
+766 GTFKIV
-773 ELIATQP
+773 ELIANRSDKNS
-780 GTNNT
+780 GE
-785 KSYREGKQV
+785 SYQEGKQV
-794 AAGDFT
+794 ASGSFT

-805 SPAIFSQLPS
+805 SPAIFNPLPS
-815 GRYRISVEAKDSQ
+815 GRYRILVEAKDSQ

-851 THTWVLKEKT
+851 THTWLLKEKT
-861 TCLPGEDAE
+861 TCLPGEEAE

-896 LIKLSDANRRF
+896 LIKLSDANHRF
-907 EIPFKQEYGDGIIVS
+907 KIPFKPEYGDGIIVS
-922 FTFVKEGALYITQVP
+922 FTFVKEGELYITQVP
-937 VELCLPDRQLTIKPV
+937 IELQLPNRQLTIKPI

-975 TIVSAEVLAGMYDAS
+975 AVVSAEVLASMYDAS

-995 PFSWYFSPRR
+995 PFNWYFSPRR
-1005 SISLQAPR
+1005 TILLQAPR
-1013 FSAGT
+1013 FSTGA

-1023 YQYDQTEAKY
+1023 YQYDQTE
-1033 IKIPQYK
+1033 IRHIEIPSYQY
-1040 YDQLNWFGLFNEVYI
+1040 DRLNWFGLFHTRNAREGVFYSL
-1055 RGYGA
+1055 A
-1060 SNRALATGG
+1060 SDAGG
-1069 IMMKS
+1069 IMLKS
-1074 AMAPQASLS
+1074 AAAPA
-1083 VGVAADNMIAED
+1083 VAESMNIMED
-1095 VLEEKTVESAET
+1095 SAVLEEPSVESTEGEPVF
-1107 SPNFSDP
+1107 SLSDP
-1114 VAQESGQPLNPEQL
+1114 FAKESSLPVSPEQT

-1153 FTMPESNT
+1153 FTLPESNT

-1176 GLLTKEVVTSK
+1176 GLLTKEVISSK

-1200 QGDEVSLSTQVINNS
+1200 QGDEVSISTQVINNS
-1215 KETIS
+1215 KEAVS
-1220 GRVSIELFDPAT
+1220 GRVRIELFDPAT
-1232 DQPVICL
+1232 DQPIICL

-1244 PFELRPDSVA
+1244 PFELQPDSIA
-1254 TVSWLIP
+1254 TVSWMIP

-1292 DQLLITE
+1292 NQLLITE
-1299 STPFFLLKEG
+1299 STPFYLLKEG
-1309 EKQIHISGNQEGKS
+1309 EKQIRISGNSEGAT
-1323 PFRLTLEITG
+1323 PFRLTLEMTG

-1345 ITQPDNDNI
+1345 ITQPNNDNI

-1376 IQKVIAQWTAQGGD
+1376 IQKVINQWTAQGGN

-1424 KQRLSLLFDINR
+1424 KQRLSLLFDLNR

-1461 KGFPASRSITL
+1461 KGFPASRAITL
-1472 SILQGMSQLVRLSAT
+1472 SILKGMSQLVQLNAI

-1497 MKALKFLDKSIQE
+1497 MKALKFLDKSMQT
-1510 DYENLRKY
+1510 DYENLLKY
-1518 DKKWQNATP
+1518 DKKWQNAWP
-1527 SPEQVRF
+1527 SPEQVEF
-1534 LFVRSFYR
+1534 LFVRSSYR
-1542 DIPELGDAREAIR
+1542 DIPELGDAQEAIR
-1555 FYTSQAEKHW
+1555 FYTNQAEKHW
-1565 KQYSLLNKGEIALLM
+1565 NQYSLISKGEIALLM

-1585 KEVAT
+1585 KKVAT

-1610 ANNRRGNDYFTS
+1610 ANNRRGSDYFTS

-1640 TQNTNL
+1640 TQNTNR

-1678 DWLDTQNT
+1678 DWLNTQNT
-1686 CIVKWDGK
+1686 CVATWDGK

-1699 DGDIATG
+1699 EGEIATG
-1706 YLKTILPNEKTNRS
+1706 YLKTILPNEPANSS
-1720 ANNVLSIRK
+1720 ANPVLSIRK
-1729 EGDTPAWGAVYEQY
+1729 EGNTPAWGAVYKQY
-1743 FQDIDK
+1743 FQEIDK
-1749 VKGEKG
+1749 VKGQKG
-1755 VLNVEK
+1755 VLSVEK
-1761 KLFVEINNGTNRQI
+1761 KLFVETNNGTNRQI

-1815 EPANQLS
+1815 EPADQLS
-1822 GTESRD
+1822 GPESRD

-1891 QIVP
+1891 RIMP

>member
-24 RAAQPRQESPVI
+24 RAAQPQQKSSVI
-36 TQTINEKDT
+36 TQAINDKNT
-45 PMAIKNLILKMK
+45 PMVIKNLILKMK

-62 NNDQFHELIEETEDY
+62 NDDQFPELIKEVENYT
-77 ANSCPDSAST
+77 NSLADSASV
-87 AVLHSMLAEMYQTYY
+87 AVLHSMLAEMYQNYY
-102 QRNRWTINQR
+102 QRNQWTINQR
-112 TQLSGYTP
+112 TQLSGYIP
-120 DDIREW
+120 EDIREW
-126 TSNLFADKI
+126 TSNLFTDKI
-135 KQEVDLSL
+135 KEEIDLSS
-143 RPAALLQS
+143 RPTALLQN
-151 TPVSRFKEILE
+151 TPVSKFKDILE
-162 TGKDSQKLRP
+162 IGKDSQTLRP

-183 EIQPSAQIY
+183 DIQPTVQIY

-201 ETDMKPALLT
+201 EPNMKSVLLT

-226 ESYNAYMNA
+226 ESFEAYMNA
-235 LDELYRNLAP
+235 LDELYRNLAS
-245 QDYAAEILIAK
+245 QNYAAEILIAK
-256 LDLVSGSMSRY
+256 LDLVSGSMFRY

-303 AQLEQPTLSVSTDNT
+303 AQLEQPTLSASTNNT
-318 VYPKKQLG
+318 VYPGQQLG
-326 IKLEYKNVQKVT
+326 IKLEYKNVQKVI

-344 PKTPLQA
+344 SKTPLQA
-351 AHSSTRKSDNNT
+351 AAHTSAKKSSSST
-363 LGQLVKKVTFSLRLP
+363 LGQLVNEKTFSLLLP

-387 LYIPMDQPGLYEC
+387 LHISMDQPGLYEC

-406 QKLKTVNTVSVT
+406 QQLKTINTVSVT
-418 HLAALYR
+418 RLAAIYR
-425 NLPGDKR
+425 NLSGNKQ
-432 EIMVTD
+432 EVMVTD
-438 YLSGKPVDGATVTYY
+438 YLSGKPVDGAIVTYY

-458 NLQEL
+458 SLQEL
-463 GTAKTDRE
+463 GTVKTDRE
-471 GLATLPVNNQIIAFQ
+471 GLATLPANSQVLAFQ
-486 ASKPGDTSAMLT
+486 ASRPGDTNAMLT
-498 HIYPMG
+498 NIYPMG
-504 SGHRPEK
+504 SGRRPEK
-511 NPVEVSVFTDRGL
+511 NPVEVSIFTDRGL

-535 LAYVKDTDDPHAAA
+535 LAYVKDSNDPHAVA
-549 GQEFTVTLYDTN
+549 GQTFTVTLYDAN
-561 GKELANKKYTTN
+561 GKELAQKKFTTN
-573 DFGSFNGEFSIPKQ
+573 EFGSFNGEFSLPKQ

-598 QTSVYINV
+598 QMSVYIHV
-606 EEYKRPTFQAHFL
+606 EEYKRPTFQAYFL
-619 PVKEEI
+619 PIKGDI

-630 ITIQGKAAT
+630 VTIQGKAAT
-639 FSGVSLPAGDV
+639 FSGVSLPSGDV
-650 SWRITRRPF
+650 TWRITRRPF
-659 MLWRYF
+659 LSWRYF
-665 SPASSA
+665 RPSA
-671 QVAEGST
+671 PTQVAEGST
-678 TLSGDGTFSVSF
+678 TLSGDGTFNVSF
-690 RPQKEDDNGIY
+690 RPQKEEDTNPY
-701 PSAFQT
+701 ASAYQT
-707 YEVSATITD
+707 YEVSATVTD
-716 SKGETQEAEYTF
+716 SKGETQEANYTF
-728 SVGESSIVLLANL
+728 SVGESSIVLFTNL
-741 PRQIEKD
+741 PPQIEKD

-758 INGETVSV
+758 INGEMVSTS
-766 AGTFKIV
+766 GTFKIV
-773 ELIATQP
+773 ELIANRSDKNS
-780 GTNNT
+780 GE
-785 KSYREGKQV
+785 SYKEGKQV
-794 AAGDFT
+794 ASGSFT

-815 GRYRISVEAKDSQ
+815 GRYRILVEAKDSQ
-828 GRPSKNQSDFI
+828 GRQSKNQSDFI

-851 THTWVLKEKT
+851 THTWLLKEKT
-861 TCLPGEDAE
+861 TCLPGEEAE

-896 LIKLSDANRRF
+896 LIKLSDANHRF
-907 EIPFKQEYGDGIIVS
+907 KIPFKPEYGEGIIVS
-922 FTFVKEGALYITQVP
+922 FTFVKEGELYITQVP
-937 VELCLPDRQLTIKPV
+937 VEPI

-975 TIVSAEVLAGMYDAS
+975 TIVSAEVLASMYDAS

-995 PFSWYFSPRR
+995 PFNWYFSPQRT
-1005 SISLQAPR
+1005 ILLQAPR
-1013 FSAGT
+1013 FSTGA

-1033 IKIPQYK
+1033 IKVPQYQ
-1040 YDQLNWFGLFNEVYI
+1040 YDRLNWFGLFNEIVI
-1055 RGYGA
+1055 RGYGS
-1060 SNRALATGG
+1060 SNRAFATGG
-1069 IMMKS
+1069 IMLKS
-1074 AMAPQASLS
+1074 AAAP
-1083 VGVAADNMIAED
+1083 VVAESMNIMED
-1095 VLEEKTVESAET
+1095 SAVLEEPSVESTEGEPVF
-1107 SPNFSDP
+1107 SLSDP
-1114 VAQESGQPLNPEQL
+1114 FAKESSQPISPEQI

-1144 NEEGDVFVN
+1144 NEEGDIFVN
-1153 FTMPESNT
+1153 FTLPESNT
-1161 TWKLQMLANTKDLKY
+1161 TWKLQLLANTQDLKY
-1176 GLLTKEVVTSK
+1176 GLLTKEVISSK

-1200 QGDEVSLSTQVINNS
+1200 QGDEVSISTQVINNS
-1215 KETIS
+1215 KEAVS
-1220 GRVSIELFDPAT
+1220 GRVRIELFDPAT
-1232 DQPVICL
+1232 DQPIICL

-1244 PFELRPDSVA
+1244 PFELQPDSIA
-1254 TVSWLIP
+1254 TVSWIIP

-1292 DQLLITE
+1292 NQLLITE
-1299 STPFFLLKEG
+1299 STPFYLLKEG
-1309 EKQIHISGNQEGKS
+1309 EKQIRISGNSEGAT
-1323 PFRLTLEITG
+1323 PFRLTLEMTG

-1345 ITQPDNDNI
+1345 ITQPNNDNI

-1376 IQKVIAQWTAQGGD
+1376 IRKVISQWTAQGGN

-1424 KQRLSLLFDINR
+1424 KQRLSLLFDLNR

-1442 AALRQLIQQQNEEG
+1442 AALQQLIQQQNEEG

-1461 KGFPASRSITL
+1461 KGFPASRAITL
-1472 SILQGMSQLVRLSAT
+1472 SILKGMSQLVQLNAI

-1497 MKALKFLDKSIQE
+1497 MKALKFLDKSMQT
-1510 DYENLRKY
+1510 DYENLLKY
-1518 DKKWQNATP
+1518 DKKWQNAWP
-1527 SPEQVRF
+1527 SPEQVEF
-1534 LFVRSFYR
+1534 LFVRSSYR

-1555 FYTSQAEKHW
+1555 FYTNQAEKHW
-1565 KQYSLLNKGEIALLM
+1565 NQYSLISKGEIALLM

-1610 ANNRRGNDYFTS
+1610 ANNRRGSDYFTS

-1640 TQNTNL
+1640 TQHTNR

-1678 DWLDTQNT
+1678 DWLNTQNT
-1686 CIVKWDGK
+1686 CVATWDGK

-1699 DGDIATG
+1699 EGEIATG
-1706 YLKTILPNEKTNRS
+1706 YLKTILPNEPANSS
-1720 ANNVLSIRK
+1720 ANPVLSIRK
-1729 EGDTPAWGAVYEQY
+1729 EGNTPAWGAVYEQY
-1743 FQDIDK
+1743 FQEIDK
-1749 VKGEKG
+1749 VKGQKG
-1755 VLNVEK
+1755 VLSVEK
-1761 KLFVEINNGTNRQI
+1761 KLFVETNNGTNCQI

-1815 EPANQLS
+1815 EPADQLS
-1822 GTESRD
+1822 GPESRD

-1891 QIVP
+1891 RIMP

>member
-24 RAAQPRQESPVI
+24 RAAQPQQKSSVI
-36 TQTINEKDT
+36 TQAINDKNT
-45 PMAIKNLILKMK
+45 PMVIKNLILKMK

-62 NNDQFHELIEETEDY
+62 NDDQFPELIKEVENYT
-77 ANSCPDSAST
+77 NSCADSASV
-87 AVLHSMLAEMYQTYY
+87 AVLHSMLAEMYQNYY
-102 QRNRWTINQR
+102 QRNQWTINQR
-112 TQLSGYTP
+112 TQLSGYIP
-120 DDIREW
+120 EDIRVW
-126 TSNLFADKI
+126 TSNLFTDKI
-135 KQEVDLSL
+135 KEEIDLSL
-143 RPAALLQS
+143 RPTALLQN
-151 TPVSRFKEILE
+151 TPVSKFKDILE
-162 TGKDSQKLRP
+162 IGKDSQTLRP

-183 EIQPSAQIY
+183 DIQPTVQIY

-201 ETDMKPALLT
+201 EPNMKSVLLT

-226 ESYNAYMNA
+226 ESFEAYMNA
-235 LDELYRNLAP
+235 LDELYRNLAS
-245 QDYAAEILIAK
+245 QNYATEILIAK
-256 LDLVSGSMSRY
+256 LDLVSGSMFRY

-303 AQLEQPTLSVSTDNT
+303 AQLEQPTLSVSTNNT
-318 VYPKKQLG
+318 VYPGQQLG
-326 IKLEYKNVQKVT
+326 IKLEYKNVQKVI

-344 PKTPLQA
+344 SKTPLQA
-351 AHSSTRKSDNNT
+351 AAHTSAKKSSSST
-363 LGQLVKKVTFSLRLP
+363 LGQLVNEKTFSLLLP

-387 LYIPMDQPGLYEC
+387 LHISMDQPGLYEC
-400 VVTVPG
+400 VVTVPR
-406 QKLKTVNTVSVT
+406 QQLKTINTVSVT
-418 HLAALYR
+418 RLAAIYR
-425 NLPGDKR
+425 NLSGNKQ
-432 EIMVTD
+432 EVMVTD
-438 YLSGKPVDGATVTYY
+438 YLSGKPVEGAIVTYY

-458 NLQEL
+458 SLQEL
-463 GTAKTDRE
+463 GTVKTDRE
-471 GLATLPVNNQIIAFQ
+471 GLATLPANSQVLAFQ
-486 ASKPGDTSAMLT
+486 ASRPGDTNAMLT
-498 HIYPMG
+498 NIYPMG
-504 SGHRPEK
+504 SGRRSEK
-511 NPVEVSVFTDRGL
+511 NPVEVSIFTDRGL

-535 LAYVKDTDDPHAAA
+535 LAYVKDSNDPHAVA
-549 GQEFTVTLYDTN
+549 GQPFTVTLYDAN
-561 GKELANKKYTTN
+561 GKEIAQKKVTTN
-573 DFGSFNGEFSIPKQ
+573 EFGSFNGEFSLPKQ

-598 QTSVYINV
+598 QMSVYIHV
-606 EEYKRPTFQAHFL
+606 EEYKRPTFQAYFL
-619 PVKEEI
+619 PIKGDI

-630 ITIQGKAAT
+630 VTIQGKAAT
-639 FSGVSLPAGDV
+639 FSGVSLPSGDV
-650 SWRITRRPF
+650 TWRITRRPF
-659 MLWRYF
+659 LLWRYF
-665 SPASSA
+665 RPSA
-671 QVAEGST
+671 PTQVAEGST
-678 TLSGDGTFSVSF
+678 TLSGDGTFNVSF
-690 RPQKEDDNGIY
+690 RPQKEEDTNPY
-701 PSAFQT
+701 ASAYQT
-707 YEVSATITD
+707 YEVSATVTD
-716 SKGETQEAEYTF
+716 SKGETQEANYTF
-728 SVGESSIVLLANL
+728 SVGESSIVLFTNL
-741 PRQIEKD
+741 PPQIEKD

-758 INGETVSV
+758 INGEMVSTS
-766 AGTFKIV
+766 GTFKIV
-773 ELIATQP
+773 ELIANRSDKNS
-780 GTNNT
+780 GE
-785 KSYREGKQV
+785 SYKEGKQV
-794 AAGDFT
+794 ASGSFT

-805 SPAIFSQLPS
+805 SPAIFNPLPS
-815 GRYRISVEAKDSQ
+815 GRYRILVEAKDSQ

-851 THTWVLKEKT
+851 THTWLLKEKT
-861 TCLPGEDAE
+861 TCLPGEEAE

-896 LIKLSDANRRF
+896 LIKLSDANHRCK
-907 EIPFKQEYGDGIIVS
+907 IPFKPEYGEGIIVS
-922 FTFVKEGALYITQVP
+922 FTFVKEGELYITQVP
-937 VELCLPDRQLTIKPV
+937 IELQLPNRQLTIKPI

-975 TIVSAEVLAGMYDAS
+975 TIVSAEVLTSMYDAS

-995 PFSWYFSPRR
+995 PFNWYFSPRR
-1005 SISLQAPR
+1005 TILLQAPR
-1013 FSAGT
+1013 FSTGA

-1033 IKIPQYK
+1033 IKVPQYQ
-1040 YDQLNWFGLFNEVYI
+1040 YDRLNWFGLFNEIVI
-1055 RGYGA
+1055 RGYGS
-1060 SNRALATGG
+1060 SNRAFATGG
-1069 IMMKS
+1069 IMLKS
-1074 AMAPQASLS
+1074 AAAP
-1083 VGVAADNMIAED
+1083 VVAESMNIMED
-1095 VLEEKTVESAET
+1095 SAVLEEPSVESTEGEPVF
-1107 SPNFSDP
+1107 SLSDP
-1114 VAQESGQPLNPEQL
+1114 FAKESSQPISPEQI

-1153 FTMPESNT
+1153 FTLPESNT

-1176 GLLTKEVVTSK
+1176 GLLTKEVISSK

-1200 QGDEVSLSTQVINNS
+1200 QGDEVSISTQVINNS
-1215 KETIS
+1215 KEAVS
-1220 GRVSIELFDPAT
+1220 GRVRIELFDPAT
-1232 DQPVICL
+1232 DQPIICL

-1244 PFELRPDSVA
+1244 PFELQPDSIA
-1254 TVSWLIP
+1254 TVSWIIP

-1292 DQLLITE
+1292 NQLLITE
-1299 STPFFLLKEG
+1299 STPFYLLKEG
-1309 EKQIHISGNQEGKS
+1309 EIQIRISGNSEGAT
-1323 PFRLTLEITG
+1323 PFRLTLEMTG

-1345 ITQPDNDNI
+1345 ITQPNNDNI

-1376 IQKVIAQWTAQGGD
+1376 IRKVINQWTAQGGN

-1424 KQRLSLLFDINR
+1424 KQRLSLLFDLNR

-1442 AALRQLIQQQNEEG
+1442 AALQQLIQQQNEEG

-1461 KGFPASRSITL
+1461 KGFPASRAITL
-1472 SILQGMSQLVRLSAT
+1472 SILKGMSQLVQLNAI

-1497 MKALKFLDKSIQE
+1497 MKALKFLDKSMQT
-1510 DYENLRKY
+1510 DYENLLKY
-1518 DKKWQNATP
+1518 DKKWQNAWP
-1527 SPEQVRF
+1527 SPEQVEF
-1534 LFVRSFYR
+1534 LFVRSSYR

-1555 FYTSQAEKHW
+1555 FYTNQAEKHW
-1565 KQYSLLNKGEIALLM
+1565 NQYSLISKGEIALLM

-1585 KEVAT
+1585 KEVST
-1590 AILTWLKKT
+1590 AILTGLKKT

-1610 ANNRRGNDYFTS
+1610 ANNRRGSDYFTS

-1640 TQNTNL
+1640 TQNTNR

-1678 DWLDTQNT
+1678 DWLNTQNT
-1686 CIVKWDGK
+1686 CVATWDGK

-1699 DGDIATG
+1699 EGEIATG
-1706 YLKTILPNEKTNRS
+1706 YLKTILPNEPANSS
-1720 ANNVLSIRK
+1720 ANPVLSIRK
-1729 EGDTPAWGAVYEQY
+1729 EGNTPAWGAVYEQY
-1743 FQDIDK
+1743 FQEIDK
-1749 VKGEKG
+1749 VKGQKG
-1755 VLNVEK
+1755 VLSVEK
-1761 KLFVEINNGTNRQI
+1761 KLFVETNNGTNRQI

-1815 EPANQLS
+1815 EPADQLS
-1822 GTESRD
+1822 SPESRD

-1891 QIVP
+1891 RIMP

>member
-24 RAAQPRQESPVI
+24 RAAQPQQRSSVI
-36 TQTINEKDT
+36 TQAINDKNT
-45 PMAIKNLILKMK
+45 PMVIKNLILKMK

-62 NNDQFHELIEETEDY
+62 NDDQFPELIKEVENYT
-77 ANSCPDSAST
+77 NSCADSASV
-87 AVLHSMLAEMYQTYY
+87 AVLHSMLAEMYQNYF
-102 QRNRWTINQR
+102 QRNQWTINQR
-112 TQLSGYTP
+112 TQLSGYIP
-120 DDIREW
+120 EDIRVW
-126 TSNLFADKI
+126 TSNLFTDKI
-135 KQEVDLSL
+135 KEEIDLSL
-143 RPAALLQS
+143 RPTALLQN
-151 TPVSRFKEILE
+151 TPVSKFKDILE
-162 TGKDSQKLRP
+162 IGKDSQTLRP

-183 EIQPSAQIY
+183 DIQPTVQIY

-201 ETDMKPALLT
+201 EPNMKSVLLT

-226 ESYNAYMNA
+226 ESFEAYMNA
-235 LDELYRNLAP
+235 LDELYRNLAS
-245 QDYAAEILIAK
+245 QNYAAEILIAK
-256 LDLVSGSMSRY
+256 LDLVSGSMFRY

-303 AQLEQPTLSVSTDNT
+303 AQLEQPTLSVSTNNT
-318 VYPKKQLG
+318 VYPGQQLG
-326 IKLEYKNVQKVT
+326 IKLEYKNVQKVI

-344 PKTPLQA
+344 SKTPLQA
-351 AHSSTRKSDNNT
+351 AAHTSAKKSSGST
-363 LGQLVKKVTFSLRLP
+363 LGQLVNEKTFSLLLP
-378 NSYSQQDTT
+378 NTYSQQDTT
-387 LYIPMDQPGLYEC
+387 LHISMDQPGLYEC

-406 QKLKTVNTVSVT
+406 QQLKTINTVSVT
-418 HLAALYR
+418 RLAAIYR
-425 NLPGDKR
+425 NLSGNKQ
-432 EIMVTD
+432 EVMVTD
-438 YLSGKPVDGATVTYY
+438 YLSGKPVDGAIVTYY

-463 GTAKTDRE
+463 GTVKTDRE
-471 GLATLPVNNQIIAFQ
+471 GLATLPANSQVLAFQ
-486 ASKPGDTSAMLT
+486 ASRPGDTNAMLT
-498 HIYPMG
+498 NIYPIG
-504 SGHRPEK
+504 SGRRPEK
-511 NPVEVSVFTDRGL
+511 NPVEVSIFTDRGL

-535 LAYVKDTDDPHAAA
+535 LAYVKDSNDPHAVA
-549 GQEFTVTLYDTN
+549 GQPFTVTLYDAN
-561 GKELANKKYTTN
+561 GKEIAQKKVTTN
-573 DFGSFNGEFSIPKQ
+573 NFGSFNGEFSLPKQ

-598 QTSVYINV
+598 QMSVYIHV
-606 EEYKRPTFQAHFL
+606 EEYKRPTFQAYFL
-619 PVKEEI
+619 PIKGDI

-630 ITIQGKAAT
+630 VTIQGKAAT
-639 FSGVSLPAGDV
+639 FSGVSLPSGDV
-650 SWRITRRPF
+650 TWRITRRPF
-659 MLWRYF
+659 LLWRYF
-665 SPASSA
+665 RPSA
-671 QVAEGST
+671 PTQVAEGST

-690 RPQKEDDNGIY
+690 RPQKEEDTNPY
-701 PSAFQT
+701 ASAYQT
-707 YEVSATITD
+707 YEVSATVTD
-716 SKGETQEAEYTF
+716 SKGETQEANYTF
-728 SVGESSIVLLANL
+728 SVGESSIVLFTNL
-741 PRQIEKD
+741 PPQIEKD

-758 INGETVSV
+758 INGEMVSTS
-766 AGTFKIV
+766 GTFKIV
-773 ELIATQP
+773 ELIANRSDKNS
-780 GTNNT
+780 GE
-785 KSYREGKQV
+785 SYQEGKQV
-794 AAGDFT
+794 ASGSFT

-805 SPAIFSQLPS
+805 SPAIFNPLPS
-815 GRYRISVEAKDSQ
+815 GRYRILVEAKDSQ
-828 GRPSKNQSDFI
+828 GRQSKNQSDFI

-851 THTWVLKEKT
+851 THTWLLKEKT
-861 TCLPGEDAE
+861 TCLPGEEAE

-896 LIKLSDANRRF
+896 LIKLSDANHRF
-907 EIPFKQEYGDGIIVS
+907 KIPFKPEYGEGIIVS
-922 FTFVKEGALYITQVP
+922 FTFVKEGELYITQVP
-937 VELCLPDRQLTIKPV
+937 VELQLPNRQLTIKPI

-975 TIVSAEVLAGMYDAS
+975 AVVSAEVLTSMYDAS

-995 PFSWYFSPRR
+995 PFNWYFSPRR
-1005 SISLQAPR
+1005 TILLQAPR
-1013 FSAGT
+1013 FSTGA

-1023 YQYDQTEAKY
+1023 YQYDQTE
-1033 IKIPQYK
+1033 IRHIEIPSYQY
-1040 YDQLNWFGLFNEVYI
+1040 DRLNWFGLFHTRNAREGVFYSL
-1055 RGYGA
+1055 A
-1060 SNRALATGG
+1060 SDAGG
-1069 IMMKS
+1069 IMLKS
-1074 AMAPQASLS
+1074 AAAPA
-1083 VGVAADNMIAED
+1083 VAESMNIMED
-1095 VLEEKTVESAET
+1095 SAVLEEPSVESTEGEPVF
-1107 SPNFSDP
+1107 SLSDP
-1114 VAQESGQPLNPEQL
+1114 FAKESSLPISPEQT
-1128 RQNFAETA
+1128 RRNFAETA

-1153 FTMPESNT
+1153 FTLPESNT

-1176 GLLTKEVVTSK
+1176 GLLTKEVISSK

-1200 QGDEVSLSTQVINNS
+1200 QGDEVSISTQVINNS
-1215 KETIS
+1215 KEAVS
-1220 GRVSIELFDPAT
+1220 GRVRIELFDPAT
-1232 DQPVICL
+1232 DQPIICL

-1244 PFELRPDSVA
+1244 PFELQPDSIA
-1254 TVSWLIP
+1254 TVSWMIP

-1267 LLGVRI
+1267 LLGIRI

-1292 DQLLITE
+1292 NQLLITE
-1299 STPFFLLKEG
+1299 STPFYLLKEG
-1309 EKQIHISGNQEGKS
+1309 EKQIRISGNSEGAT
-1323 PFRLTLEITG
+1323 PFRLTLEMTG

-1345 ITQPDNDNI
+1345 ITQPNNDNI

-1376 IQKVIAQWTAQGGD
+1376 IQKVINQWTAQGGN

-1424 KQRLSLLFDINR
+1424 KQRLSLLFDLNR

-1442 AALRQLIQQQNEEG
+1442 AALQQLIQQQNEEG

-1461 KGFPASRSITL
+1461 KGFPASRAITL
-1472 SILQGMSQLVRLSAT
+1472 SILKGMSQLVQLNAI

-1497 MKALKFLDKSIQE
+1497 MKALKFLDKSMQT
-1510 DYENLRKY
+1510 DYENLLKY
-1518 DKKWQNATP
+1518 DKKWQNAWP
-1527 SPEQVRF
+1527 SPEQVEF
-1534 LFVRSFYR
+1534 LFVRSSYR

-1555 FYTSQAEKHW
+1555 FYTNQAEKHW
-1565 KQYSLLNKGEIALLM
+1565 NQYSLISKGEIALLM

-1585 KEVAT
+1585 KEVST

-1610 ANNRRGNDYFTS
+1610 ANNRRGSDYFTS

-1640 TQNTNL
+1640 TQHTNR
-1646 MKQWLLNQKRTQNWE
+1646 MKQWLLNQKRTQNCE

-1678 DWLDTQNT
+1678 DWLNTQNT
-1686 CIVKWDGK
+1686 CVATWDGK

-1699 DGDIATG
+1699 EGEIATG
-1706 YLKTILPNEKTNRS
+1706 YLKTILPNEPANNS
-1720 ANNVLSIRK
+1720 ANPVLSIRK
-1729 EGDTPAWGAVYEQY
+1729 EGNTPAWGAVYEQY
-1743 FQDIDK
+1743 FQEIDK
-1749 VKGEKG
+1749 VKGQKG
-1755 VLNVEK
+1755 VLSVEK
-1761 KLFVEINNGTNRQI
+1761 KLFVETNNGTNRQI

-1815 EPANQLS
+1815 EPADQLS
-1822 GTESRD
+1822 GPESRD

-1891 QIVP
+1891 RIMP

>member
-24 RAAQPRQESPVI
+24 RAAQPQQKSSVI
-36 TQTINEKDT
+36 TQAINDKNT
-45 PMAIKNLILKMK
+45 PMVIKNLILKMK

-62 NNDQFHELIEETEDY
+62 NDDQFPELIKEVENYT
-77 ANSCPDSAST
+77 NSCTDSTSV
-87 AVLHSMLAEMYQTYY
+87 AVLHSMLAEMYQNYY
-102 QRNRWTINQR
+102 QRNQWTINQR
-112 TQLSGYTP
+112 TQLSGYIP
-120 DDIREW
+120 EDIREW
-126 TSNLFADKI
+126 TSNLFTDKI
-135 KQEVDLSL
+135 KKEIDLSL
-143 RPAALLQS
+143 RPTALLQN
-151 TPVSRFKEILE
+151 TPVSKFKDILE
-162 TGKDSQKLRP
+162 IGKDSQTLRP

-183 EIQPSAQIY
+183 DIQPTVQIY

-201 ETDMKPALLT
+201 EPNMKSVLLT
-211 ELDYLRFLYGDKRDK
+211 ELDYLRFLYGDKRDQASF
-226 ESYNAYMNA
+226 EAYMNA
-235 LDELYRNLAP
+235 LDELYRNLAS
-245 QDYAAEILIAK
+245 QNYAAEILIAK
-256 LDLVSGSMSRY
+256 LDLVSGSMFRY

-318 VYPKKQLG
+318 VYPGQQLG
-326 IKLEYKNVQKVT
+326 IKLEYKNVQKVI

-344 PKTPLQA
+344 SKTPLQA
-351 AHSSTRKSDNNT
+351 AAHTSAKKSNSST
-363 LGQLVKKVTFSLRLP
+363 LGQLVNEKTFSLLLP
-378 NSYSQQDTT
+378 NTYSQQDTT
-387 LYIPMDQPGLYEC
+387 LHISMDQPGLYEC

-406 QKLKTVNTVSVT
+406 QQLKTINTVSVT
-418 HLAALYR
+418 RLAAIYR
-425 NLPGDKR
+425 NLSGNKQ
-432 EIMVTD
+432 EVMVTD
-438 YLSGKPVDGATVTYY
+438 YLSGKPVDGAIVTYY

-458 NLQEL
+458 SLQEL
-463 GTAKTDRE
+463 GTVKTDRE
-471 GLATLPVNNQIIAFQ
+471 GLATLPANSQVLAFQ
-486 ASKPGDTSAMLT
+486 ASRPGDTNAMLT
-498 HIYPMG
+498 NIYPMG
-504 SGHRPEK
+504 SGHKPKK
-511 NPVEVSVFTDRGL
+511 NPIEVSIFTDRGL

-535 LAYVKDTDDPHAAA
+535 LAYVKDSNDPHAVA
-549 GQEFTVTLYDTN
+549 GQTFTVTLYDAN
-561 GKELANKKYTTN
+561 GKEIAQKKVTTN
-573 DFGSFNGEFSIPKQ
+573 DFGSFNGEFSLPKQ

-598 QTSVYINV
+598 QMNVYIHV
-606 EEYKRPTFQAHFL
+606 EEYKRPTFQAYFL
-619 PVKEEI
+619 PIKGDI

-630 ITIQGKAAT
+630 VTIQGKAAT
-639 FSGVSLPAGDV
+639 FSGVSLPSGDV
-650 SWRITRRPF
+650 TWRITRRPF
-659 MLWRYF
+659 LLWRYF
-665 SPASSA
+665 RPSA
-671 QVAEGST
+671 PTQVAEGST

-690 RPQKEDDNGIY
+690 RPQKEEDTNPY
-701 PSAFQT
+701 ASAYQT
-707 YEVSATITD
+707 YEVSATVTD
-716 SKGETQEAEYTF
+716 SKGETQEANYTF
-728 SVGESSIVLLANL
+728 SVGESSIVLFMNL
-741 PRQIEKD
+741 PPQIEKD

-758 INGETVSV
+758 INGEMVSTS
-766 AGTFKIV
+766 GTFKVV
-773 ELIATQP
+773 ELIANRSDKNRGENYQ
-780 GTNNT
+780 
-785 KSYREGKQV
+785 EGKQV
-794 AAGDFT
+794 ASGNFT

-815 GRYRISVEAKDSQ
+815 GRYRVLVEAKDSQ

-851 THTWVLKEKT
+851 THTWLLKEKT
-861 TCLPGEDAE
+861 TCLPGEEAE

-896 LIKLSDANRRF
+896 LIKLSDANHRF
-907 EIPFKQEYGDGIIVS
+907 KIPFKPEYGEGIIVS
-922 FTFVKEGALYITQVP
+922 FTFVKEGELYITQVP
-937 VELCLPDRQLTIKPV
+937 VELQLPNRQLTIKPI

-975 TIVSAEVLAGMYDAS
+975 TIVSAEVLTSMYDAS

-995 PFSWYFSPRR
+995 PFNWYFSPRR
-1005 SISLQAPR
+1005 TILLQAPR
-1013 FSAGT
+1013 FSTGA

-1033 IKIPQYK
+1033 IKVPQYQ
-1040 YDQLNWFGLFNEVYI
+1040 YDRLNWFGLFNTMSA
-1055 RGYGA
+1055 RRYGQSLMA
-1060 SNRALATGG
+1060 GG

-1074 AMAPQASLS
+1074 AMAPQANMA
-1083 VGVAADNMIAED
+1083 VEVAEDSAIAEGT
-1095 VLEEKTVESAET
+1095 LEEETVESTET
-1107 SPNFSDP
+1107 LFSLSDP
-1114 VAQESGQPLNPEQL
+1114 FAKESSQPISPEQI

-1153 FTMPESNT
+1153 FTLPESNT
-1161 TWKLQMLANTKDLKY
+1161 TWKLQLLANTQDLKY
-1176 GLLTKEVVTSK
+1176 GLLTKEVISSK

-1200 QGDEVSLSTQVINNS
+1200 QGDEVSISTQVINNS
-1215 KETIS
+1215 KEAVS
-1220 GRVSIELFDPAT
+1220 GRVRIELFDPAT
-1232 DQPVICL
+1232 DQPIICL

-1244 PFELRPDSVA
+1244 PFELQPDSVT
-1254 TVSWLIP
+1254 TVSWMIP
-1261 VPKQIS
+1261 IPKQIS

-1292 DQLLITE
+1292 NQLLITE
-1299 STPFFLLKEG
+1299 STPFYLTKEG
-1309 EKQIHISGNQEGKS
+1309 EKQIRITGNSEGAT
-1323 PFRLTLEITG
+1323 PFRLTLEMTG

-1345 ITQPDNDNI
+1345 ITQPNNDNI

-1376 IQKVIAQWTAQGGD
+1376 IQKVINQWTAQGGN

-1424 KQRLSLLFDINR
+1424 KQRLSLLFDLNR

-1461 KGFPASRSITL
+1461 KGFPASRAITL
-1472 SILQGMSQLVRLSAT
+1472 SILKGMSQLVQLNAI

-1497 MKALKFLDKSIQE
+1497 MKALKFLDKRMQT
-1510 DYENLRKY
+1510 DYENLLKY
-1518 DKKWQNATP
+1518 DKKWQNAWP
-1527 SPEQVRF
+1527 SPEQVEF
-1534 LFVRSFYR
+1534 LFVRSSYR

-1555 FYTSQAEKHW
+1555 FYTNQAEKHW
-1565 KQYSLLNKGEIALLM
+1565 NQYSLISKGEIALLM

-1628 LLMSVFNEIAPD
+1628 LLMSAFNEIAPD
-1640 TQNTNL
+1640 TQHTNQ

-1678 DWLDTQNT
+1678 DWLNTQNT
-1686 CIVKWDGK
+1686 CVATWDGK

-1699 DGDIATG
+1699 EGEIATG
-1706 YLKTILPNEKTNRS
+1706 YLKTILPNEPATRS
-1720 ANNVLSIRK
+1720 ANPVLSIRK
-1729 EGDTPAWGAVYEQY
+1729 EGNTPAWGAVYEQY

-1749 VKGEKG
+1749 VKGQKG

-1761 KLFVEINNGTNRQI
+1761 KLFVETNNGTNRQI

-1796 RTDREMNYVFLKDL
+1796 RTDREMDYVFLKDL

-1815 EPANQLS
+1815 EPADQLS

-1891 QIVP
+1891 RIMP

>member
-24 RAAQPRQESPVI
+24 RAAQPQQKSSVI
-36 TQTINEKDT
+36 TQAINDKNT
-45 PMAIKNLILKMK
+45 PMVIKNLILKMK

-62 NNDQFHELIEETEDY
+62 NDDQFPELIKEVENYT
-77 ANSCPDSAST
+77 NSCADSASV
-87 AVLHSMLAEMYQTYY
+87 AVLHSMLAEMYQSYY
-102 QRNRWTINQR
+102 QRNQWTINQR
-112 TQLSGYTP
+112 TQLSGYIP
-120 DDIREW
+120 EDIRVW
-126 TSNLFADKI
+126 TSNLFTNKI
-135 KQEVDLSL
+135 KEEIDLSL
-143 RPAALLQS
+143 RPTDLLQN
-151 TPVSRFKEILE
+151 TPVSKFKDILE
-162 TGKDSQKLRP
+162 IGKDSQTLRP

-183 EIQPSAQIY
+183 DIQPTVQIY

-201 ETDMKPALLT
+201 EPNMKSVLLT

-226 ESYNAYMNA
+226 ESFVAYMNA
-235 LDELYRNLAP
+235 LDELYRNLAS
-245 QDYAAEILIAK
+245 QNYAAEILIAK
-256 LDLVSGSMSRY
+256 LDLVSGSMFRY

-303 AQLEQPTLSVSTDNT
+303 AQLEQPTLSVSTNNT
-318 VYPKKQLG
+318 VYPGQQLG
-326 IKLEYKNVQKVT
+326 IKLEYKNVQKVI
-338 VQIYRS
+338 VQIYQS
-344 PKTPLQA
+344 SKTPLQA
-351 AHSSTRKSDNNT
+351 AAHTSAKKSSSST
-363 LGQLVKKVTFSLRLP
+363 LGQLVNEKTFSLRLP
-378 NSYSQQDTT
+378 DTYSQQDTT
-387 LYIPMDQPGLYEC
+387 LHISMDQPGLYEC

-406 QKLKTVNTVSVT
+406 QQLKTINTVSVT
-418 HLAALYR
+418 RLAAIYR
-425 NLPGDKR
+425 NLSGNKQ
-432 EIMVTD
+432 EVMVTD
-438 YLSGKPVDGATVTYY
+438 YLSGKPVDGAIVTYY

-458 NLQEL
+458 SLQEL
-463 GTAKTDRE
+463 GTVKTDRE
-471 GLATLPVNNQIIAFQ
+471 GLATLPANSQVLAFQ
-486 ASKPGDTSAMLT
+486 ASRPGDTNAMLT
-498 HIYPMG
+498 NIYPMG
-504 SGHRPEK
+504 SGRRSEK
-511 NPVEVSVFTDRGL
+511 NPVEVSILTDRGL

-535 LAYVKDTDDPHAAA
+535 LAYVKDSNDPHAVA
-549 GQEFTVTLYDTN
+549 GQPFTVTLYDAN
-561 GKELANKKYTTN
+561 GKEIAQKKVTTN
-573 DFGSFNGEFSIPKQ
+573 DFGSFNGEFSLPKQ

-598 QTSVYINV
+598 QMSVYIHV
-606 EEYKRPTFQAHFL
+606 EEYKRPTFQAYFL
-619 PVKEEI
+619 PIKGDI

-630 ITIQGKAAT
+630 VTIQGKAAT
-639 FSGVSLPAGDV
+639 FSGVSLPSGDV
-650 SWRITRRPF
+650 TWRITRRPF
-659 MLWRYF
+659 LLWRYF
-665 SPASSA
+665 RPSA
-671 QVAEGST
+671 PTQVAEGST
-678 TLSGDGTFSVSF
+678 TLSGDGTFNVSF
-690 RPQKEDDNGIY
+690 RPQKEEDTNPY
-701 PSAFQT
+701 ASAYQT
-707 YEVSATITD
+707 YEVSATVTD
-716 SKGETQEAEYTF
+716 SKGETQEANYTF
-728 SVGESSIVLLANL
+728 SVGESSIVLFTNL
-741 PRQIEKD
+741 PPQIEKD

-758 INGETVSV
+758 INGEMVSTS
-766 AGTFKIV
+766 GTFKIV
-773 ELIATQP
+773 ELIANRSDKNS
-780 GTNNT
+780 GE
-785 KSYREGKQV
+785 SYQEGKQV
-794 AAGDFT
+794 ASGSFT

-805 SPAIFSQLPS
+805 SPAIFNPLPS
-815 GRYRISVEAKDSQ
+815 GRYRILVEAKDSQ

-839 LYGKNDKRPPVF
+839 LYGKNDKRPPVL
-851 THTWVLKEKT
+851 THTWLLKEKT
-861 TCLPGEDAE
+861 TCLPGEEAE

-896 LIKLSDANRRF
+896 LIKLSDANHRF
-907 EIPFKQEYGDGIIVS
+907 KIPFKPEYGEGIIVS
-922 FTFVKEGALYITQVP
+922 FTFVKEGELYITQVP
-937 VELCLPDRQLTIKPV
+937 VELQLPNRQLTIKPI

-975 TIVSAEVLAGMYDAS
+975 TIVSAEVLTSMYDAS

-995 PFSWYFSPRR
+995 PFNWYFSPRR
-1005 SISLQAPR
+1005 TILLQAPR
-1013 FSAGT
+1013 FSTGA

-1033 IKIPQYK
+1033 IEVPQYQ
-1040 YDQLNWFGLFNEVYI
+1040 YDCLNWFGLFNTMGV
-1055 RGYGA
+1055 RRDGQSLMA
-1060 SNRALATGG
+1060 GG

-1074 AMAPQASLS
+1074 AMAPQANMA
-1083 VGVAADNMIAED
+1083 VEVAEDSAIAEGA
-1095 VLEEKTVESAET
+1095 LEEETVESTET
-1107 SPNFSDP
+1107 LFSLSDP
-1114 VAQESGQPLNPEQL
+1114 FAKESSQPISPEQI

-1153 FTMPESNT
+1153 FTLPESNT

-1176 GLLTKEVVTSK
+1176 GLLTKEVISSK

-1200 QGDEVSLSTQVINNS
+1200 QGDEVSISTQVINNS
-1215 KETIS
+1215 KEAVS
-1220 GRVSIELFDPAT
+1220 GRVRIELFDPAT
-1232 DQPVICL
+1232 DQPIICL

-1244 PFELRPDSVA
+1244 PFELQPDSIA
-1254 TVSWLIP
+1254 TVSWIIP

-1292 DQLLITE
+1292 NQLLITE
-1299 STPFFLLKEG
+1299 STPFYLLKEG
-1309 EKQIHISGNQEGKS
+1309 EKQIRISGNSEGAT
-1323 PFRLTLEITG
+1323 PFRLTLEMTG

-1345 ITQPDNDNI
+1345 ITQPNNDNI

-1376 IQKVIAQWTAQGGD
+1376 IQKVINQWTAQGGN

-1424 KQRLSLLFDINR
+1424 KQRLSLLFDLNR

-1442 AALRQLIQQQNEEG
+1442 AALQQLIQQQNEEG

-1461 KGFPASRSITL
+1461 KGFPASRAITL
-1472 SILQGMSQLVRLSAT
+1472 SILKGMSQLVQLNAI

-1497 MKALKFLDKSIQE
+1497 MKALKFLDKSMQT
-1510 DYENLRKY
+1510 DYENLLKY
-1518 DKKWQNATP
+1518 DKKWQNAWP
-1527 SPEQVRF
+1527 SPEQVEF
-1534 LFVRSFYR
+1534 LFVRSSYR

-1555 FYTSQAEKHW
+1555 FYTNQAEKHW
-1565 KQYSLLNKGEIALLM
+1565 NQYSLISKGEIALLM

-1610 ANNRRGNDYFTS
+1610 ANNRRGSDYFTS

-1640 TQNTNL
+1640 TQNTNR

-1678 DWLDTQNT
+1678 DWLNTQNT
-1686 CIVKWDGK
+1686 CVATWDGK

-1699 DGDIATG
+1699 EGEIATG
-1706 YLKTILPNEKTNRS
+1706 YLKTILPNEPANSS
-1720 ANNVLSIRK
+1720 ANPVLSIRK
-1729 EGDTPAWGAVYEQY
+1729 EGNTPAWGAVYEQY
-1743 FQDIDK
+1743 FQEIDK
-1749 VKGEKG
+1749 VKGQKG
-1755 VLNVEK
+1755 VLSVEK
-1761 KLFVEINNGTNRQI
+1761 KLFVETNNGTNRQI

-1815 EPANQLS
+1815 EPADQLS
-1822 GTESRD
+1822 GPESRD

-1891 QIVP
+1891 RIMP

>member
-24 RAAQPRQESPVI
+24 RAAQPQQKSSVI
-36 TQTINEKDT
+36 TQAINDKNT
-45 PMAIKNLILKMK
+45 PMVIKNLILKMK

-62 NNDQFHELIEETEDY
+62 NDDQFPELIKEVENYT
-77 ANSCPDSAST
+77 NSCADSASV
-87 AVLHSMLAEMYQTYY
+87 AVLHSMLAEMYQNYY
-102 QRNRWTINQR
+102 QRNQWTINQR
-112 TQLSGYTP
+112 TQLSGYIP
-120 DDIREW
+120 EDIRVW
-126 TSNLFADKI
+126 TSNLFTNKI
-135 KQEVDLSL
+135 KEEIDLSL
-143 RPAALLQS
+143 RPTALLQN
-151 TPVSRFKEILE
+151 TPVSKFKDILE
-162 TGKDSQKLRP
+162 IGKDSQTLRP

-183 EIQPSAQIY
+183 DIQPTVQIY

-201 ETDMKPALLT
+201 EPNMKSVLLT

-226 ESYNAYMNA
+226 ESFVAYMNA
-235 LDELYRNLAP
+235 LDELYRNLAS
-245 QDYAAEILIAK
+245 QNYAAEILIAK
-256 LDLVSGSMSRY
+256 LDLVSGSMFRY

-303 AQLEQPTLSVSTDNT
+303 AQLEQPTLSASTNNT
-318 VYPKKQLG
+318 VYPGQQLG
-326 IKLEYKNVQKVT
+326 IKLEYKNVQKVI

-344 PKTPLQA
+344 SKTPLQA
-351 AHSSTRKSDNNT
+351 AAHTSAKKSRSST
-363 LGQLVKKVTFSLRLP
+363 LGQLVNEKTFSLLLP
-378 NSYSQQDTT
+378 NTYSQQDTT
-387 LYIPMDQPGLYEC
+387 LHISMDQPGLYEC

-406 QKLKTVNTVSVT
+406 QQLKTINTVSVT
-418 HLAALYR
+418 RLAAIYR
-425 NLPGDKR
+425 NLSGNKQ
-432 EIMVTD
+432 EVMVTD
-438 YLSGKPVDGATVTYY
+438 YLSGKPVDGAIVTYY

-458 NLQEL
+458 SLQEL
-463 GTAKTDRE
+463 GTVKTDRE
-471 GLATLPVNNQIIAFQ
+471 GLATLPANSQVLAFQ
-486 ASKPGDTSAMLT
+486 ASRPGDTNAMLT
-498 HIYPMG
+498 NIYPMG
-504 SGHRPEK
+504 SGHKPEK
-511 NPVEVSVFTDRGL
+511 NPVEVSIFTDRGL

-535 LAYVKDTDDPHAAA
+535 LAYVKDSNDPHAVA
-549 GQEFTVTLYDTN
+549 GQPFTVTLYDAN
-561 GKELANKKYTTN
+561 GKEIAQKKVTTN
-573 DFGSFNGEFSIPKQ
+573 DFGSFNGEFSLPKQ

-598 QTSVYINV
+598 QMSVYIHV
-606 EEYKRPTFQAHFL
+606 EEYKRPTFQAYFL
-619 PVKEEI
+619 PIKGDI

-630 ITIQGKAAT
+630 VTIQGKAAT
-639 FSGVSLPAGDV
+639 FSGVSLPSGDV
-650 SWRITRRPF
+650 TWRITRRPF
-659 MLWRYF
+659 LLWRYF
-665 SPASSA
+665 RPSA
-671 QVAEGST
+671 PTQVAEGST

-690 RPQKEDDNGIY
+690 RPQKEEDTNPY
-701 PSAFQT
+701 ASAYQT
-707 YEVSATITD
+707 YEVSATVTD
-716 SKGETQEAEYTF
+716 SKGETQEANYTF
-728 SVGESSIVLLANL
+728 SVGESSIVLFTNL
-741 PRQIEKD
+741 PPQIEKD

-758 INGETVSV
+758 INGEMVSTS
-766 AGTFKIV
+766 GTFKIV
-773 ELIATQP
+773 ELIANRSDKNS
-780 GTNNT
+780 GE
-785 KSYREGKQV
+785 SYQEGKQV
-794 AAGDFT
+794 ASGSFT

-805 SPAIFSQLPS
+805 SPAIFNPLPS
-815 GRYRISVEAKDSQ
+815 GRYRILVEAKDSQ

-851 THTWVLKEKT
+851 THTWLLKEKT
-861 TCLPGEDAE
+861 TCLPGEEAE

-896 LIKLSDANRRF
+896 LIKLSDANHRF
-907 EIPFKQEYGDGIIVS
+907 KIPFKPEYGEGIIVS
-922 FTFVKEGALYITQVP
+922 FTFVKEGELYITQVP
-937 VELCLPDRQLTIKPV
+937 VELQLPNRQLTIKPI

-975 TIVSAEVLAGMYDAS
+975 TIVSAEVLTSMYDAS

-995 PFSWYFSPRR
+995 PFNWYFSPRR
-1005 SISLQAPR
+1005 TILLQAPR
-1013 FSAGT
+1013 FSTGA

-1033 IKIPQYK
+1033 IEVPQYQ
-1040 YDQLNWFGLFNEVYI
+1040 YDCLNWFGLFNTMGV
-1055 RGYGA
+1055 RRDGQSLMA
-1060 SNRALATGG
+1060 GG

-1074 AMAPQASLS
+1074 AMAPQANMA
-1083 VGVAADNMIAED
+1083 VEVAEDSAIAEGA
-1095 VLEEKTVESAET
+1095 LEEETVESTET
-1107 SPNFSDP
+1107 LFSLSDP
-1114 VAQESGQPLNPEQL
+1114 FAKESSQPISPEQI

-1144 NEEGDVFVN
+1144 NEEGDIFVN
-1153 FTMPESNT
+1153 FTLPESNT

-1176 GLLTKEVVTSK
+1176 GLLTKEVISSK

-1200 QGDEVSLSTQVINNS
+1200 QGDEVSISTQVINNS
-1215 KETIS
+1215 EEAVS
-1220 GRVSIELFDPAT
+1220 GRVRIELFDPAT
-1232 DQPVICL
+1232 DQPIICL

-1244 PFELRPDSVA
+1244 PFELQPDSIA
-1254 TVSWLIP
+1254 TVSWMIP
-1261 VPKQIS
+1261 VPKQIN

-1292 DQLLITE
+1292 NQLLITE
-1299 STPFFLLKEG
+1299 STPFYLLKEG
-1309 EKQIHISGNQEGKS
+1309 EKQIRISGNSEGAT
-1323 PFRLTLEITG
+1323 PFRLTLEMTG

-1345 ITQPDNDNI
+1345 ITQPNNDNI

-1376 IQKVIAQWTAQGGD
+1376 IQKVINQWTAQGGN

-1424 KQRLSLLFDINR
+1424 KQRLSLLFDLNR

-1442 AALRQLIQQQNEEG
+1442 AALQQLIQQQNEEG

-1461 KGFPASRSITL
+1461 KGFPASRAITL
-1472 SILQGMSQLVRLSAT
+1472 SILKGMSQLVQLNAI

-1497 MKALKFLDKSIQE
+1497 MKALKFLDKSMQT
-1510 DYENLRKY
+1510 DYENLLKY
-1518 DKKWQNATP
+1518 DKKWQNAWP
-1527 SPEQVRF
+1527 SPEQVEF
-1534 LFVRSFYR
+1534 LFVRSSYR

-1555 FYTSQAEKHW
+1555 FYTNQAEKHW
-1565 KQYSLLNKGEIALLM
+1565 NQYSLISKGEIALLM

-1590 AILTWLKKT
+1590 AILTGLKKT

-1610 ANNRRGNDYFTS
+1610 ANNRRGSDYFTS

-1628 LLMSVFNEIAPD
+1628 ILMSVFNEIAPD
-1640 TQNTNL
+1640 TQNTNR

-1678 DWLDTQNT
+1678 DWLNTQNT
-1686 CIVKWDGK
+1686 CVATWDGK

-1699 DGDIATG
+1699 EGEIATG
-1706 YLKTILPNEKTNRS
+1706 YLKTILPNEPANSS
-1720 ANNVLSIRK
+1720 ANPVLSIRK
-1729 EGDTPAWGAVYEQY
+1729 EGNTPAWGAVYEQY
-1743 FQDIDK
+1743 FQEIDK
-1749 VKGEKG
+1749 VKGQKG
-1755 VLNVEK
+1755 VLSVEK
-1761 KLFVEINNGTNRQI
+1761 KLFVETNNGTNRQI

-1815 EPANQLS
+1815 EPADQLS
-1822 GTESRD
+1822 GPESRD

-1891 QIVP
+1891 RIMP

>member
-24 RAAQPRQESPVI
+24 RAAQPQQTSSVI
-36 TQTINEKDT
+36 TQAINDKNT
-45 PMAIKNLILKMK
+45 PMVIKNLILKMK

-62 NNDQFHELIEETEDY
+62 NDDQFPELIRNVENYT
-77 ANSCPDSAST
+77 NSLADSASV
-87 AVLHSMLAEMYQTYY
+87 AVLHSMLAEMYQNYY
-102 QRNRWTINQR
+102 QRNQWTINQR
-112 TQLSGYTP
+112 TQLSGYIP
-120 DDIREW
+120 EDIREW
-126 TSNLFADKI
+126 TSNLFTDKI
-135 KQEVDLSL
+135 KEEIDLSL
-143 RPAALLQS
+143 RPTVLLQN
-151 TPVSRFKEILE
+151 TPVSKFKDILE
-162 TGKDSQKLRP
+162 IGKDSQTLRP

-183 EIQPSAQIY
+183 DIQPTVQIY

-201 ETDMKPALLT
+201 EPNMKSVLLT

-226 ESYNAYMNA
+226 ESFEAYMNA
-235 LDELYRNLAP
+235 LDELYRNLAS
-245 QDYAAEILIAK
+245 QNYAAEILIAK
-256 LDLVSGSMSRY
+256 LDLVSGSMFRY

-303 AQLEQPTLSVSTDNT
+303 AQLEQPTLSVSTNNT
-318 VYPKKQLG
+318 VYPGQQLG
-326 IKLEYKNVQKVT
+326 IKLEYKNVQKVS

-344 PKTPLQA
+344 SKTPLQA
-351 AHSSTRKSDNNT
+351 AAHTSAKKSSGST
-363 LGQLVKKVTFSLRLP
+363 LGQLVNEKTFSLLLP
-378 NSYSQQDTT
+378 DTYSQQDTT
-387 LYIPMDQPGLYEC
+387 LHISMDQPGLYEC

-406 QKLKTVNTVSVT
+406 QQLKTINTVSVT
-418 HLAALYR
+418 RLAAIYR
-425 NLPGDKR
+425 NLSGNKQ
-432 EIMVTD
+432 EVMVTD
-438 YLSGKPVDGATVTYY
+438 YLSGKPVDGAIVTYY

-458 NLQEL
+458 SLQEL
-463 GTAKTDRE
+463 GTVKTDRE
-471 GLATLPVNNQIIAFQ
+471 GLATLPANSQVLAFQ
-486 ASKPGDTSAMLT
+486 ASRPGDTNAMLT
-498 HIYPMG
+498 NIYPMG
-504 SGHRPEK
+504 SGHKPEK
-511 NPVEVSVFTDRGL
+511 NPIEVSIFTDRGL

-535 LAYVKDTDDPHAAA
+535 LAFVKDSNDPHAVA
-549 GQEFTVTLYDTN
+549 GQTFTVTLYDAN
-561 GKELANKKYTTN
+561 GKEIAQKKVTTN
-573 DFGSFNGEFSIPKQ
+573 EFGSFNGEFSLPKQ

-598 QTSVYINV
+598 QMSVYIHV
-606 EEYKRPTFQAHFL
+606 EEYKRPTFQAYFL
-619 PVKEEI
+619 PIKGDI

-630 ITIQGKAAT
+630 VTIQGKAAT
-639 FSGVSLPAGDV
+639 FSGVSLPGGDV
-650 SWRITRRPF
+650 TWRITRRPF
-659 MLWRYF
+659 LLWRYF
-665 SPASSA
+665 RPSA
-671 QVAEGST
+671 PTQVAEGST

-690 RPQKEDDNGIY
+690 RPQKEEDMNPY
-701 PSAFQT
+701 ASAYQT
-707 YEVSATITD
+707 YEVSATVTD
-716 SKGETQEAEYTF
+716 SKGETQEANYTF
-728 SVGESSIVLLANL
+728 SVGESSIVLFTNL
-741 PRQIEKD
+741 PPQIEKD

-758 INGETVSV
+758 INGEMVSTS
-766 AGTFKIV
+766 GTFKIV
-773 ELIATQP
+773 ELIANRSDKNS
-780 GTNNT
+780 GE
-785 KSYREGKQV
+785 SYQEGKQV
-794 AAGDFT
+794 ASGSFT

-805 SPAIFSQLPS
+805 SPAIFNQLPS
-815 GRYRISVEAKDSQ
+815 GRYRILVEAKDSQ

-851 THTWVLKEKT
+851 THTWLLKEKT
-861 TCLPGEDAE
+861 TCLPGEEAE

-896 LIKLSDANRRF
+896 LIKLSDANHRF
-907 EIPFKQEYGDGIIVS
+907 KIPFKPEYGDGIIVS
-922 FTFVKEGALYITQVP
+922 FTFVKEGELYITQVP
-937 VELCLPDRQLTIKPV
+937 VELQLPNRQLTIKPI
-952 TFRDRLLPGSK
+952 TFRDRLLPGSN

-975 TIVSAEVLAGMYDAS
+975 TIVSAEVLASMYDAS

-995 PFSWYFSPRR
+995 PFNWYFSPRR
-1005 SISLQAPR
+1005 TILLQAPR
-1013 FSAGT
+1013 FSTGA

-1033 IKIPQYK
+1033 IKVPQYQ
-1040 YDQLNWFGLFNEVYI
+1040 YDRLNWFGLFNTMSV
-1055 RGYGA
+1055 RRYGQSLMA
-1060 SNRALATGG
+1060 GG

-1074 AMAPQASLS
+1074 AMAPQANMAVEVAEDSAIAEGTLEEEAVESTETLFSLS
-1083 VGVAADNMIAED
+1083 DPFA
-1095 VLEEKTVESAET
+1095 KES
-1107 SPNFSDP
+1107 S
-1114 VAQESGQPLNPEQL
+1114 QPISPEQI

-1153 FTMPESNT
+1153 FTLPESNT

-1176 GLLTKEVVTSK
+1176 GLLTKEVISSK

-1200 QGDEVSLSTQVINNS
+1200 QGDEVSISTQVINNS
-1215 KETIS
+1215 KEAVS
-1220 GRVSIELFDPAT
+1220 GRVRIELFDPAT
-1232 DQPVICL
+1232 DQPIICL

-1244 PFELRPDSVA
+1244 PFELQPDSIA
-1254 TVSWLIP
+1254 TVSWMIP

-1292 DQLLITE
+1292 NQLLITE
-1299 STPFFLLKEG
+1299 STPFYLLKEG
-1309 EKQIHISGNQEGKS
+1309 EKQIRISGNSEGAT
-1323 PFRLTLEITG
+1323 PFRLTLEMTG

-1345 ITQPDNDNI
+1345 ITQPNNDNI

-1376 IQKVIAQWTAQGGD
+1376 IQKVINQWTAQGGN

-1424 KQRLSLLFDINR
+1424 KQRLSLLFDLNR

-1461 KGFPASRSITL
+1461 KGFPASRAITL
-1472 SILQGMSQLVRLSAT
+1472 SILKGMSQLVQLNAI

-1497 MKALKFLDKSIQE
+1497 MKALKFLDKSMQT
-1510 DYENLRKY
+1510 DYENLLKY
-1518 DKKWQNATP
+1518 DKKWQNAWP
-1527 SPEQVRF
+1527 SPEQVEF
-1534 LFVRSFYR
+1534 LFVRSSYR

-1555 FYTSQAEKHW
+1555 FYTNQAEKHW
-1565 KQYSLLNKGEIALLM
+1565 NQYSLISRGEIALLM

-1610 ANNRRGNDYFTS
+1610 ANNRRGSDYFTS

-1640 TQNTNL
+1640 TQNTNR

-1678 DWLDTQNT
+1678 DWLNTQNT
-1686 CIVKWDGK
+1686 CVATWDGK

-1699 DGDIATG
+1699 EGEIATD
-1706 YLKTILPNEKTNRS
+1706 YLKTILPNEP
-1720 ANNVLSIRK
+1720 ANNSPNPVLSIRK
-1729 EGDTPAWGAVYEQY
+1729 EGNTPAWGAVYEQY
-1743 FQDIDK
+1743 FQEIDK
-1749 VKGEKG
+1749 VKGQKG
-1755 VLNVEK
+1755 VLSVEK
-1761 KLFVEINNGTNRQI
+1761 KLFVETNNGTNRQI

-1815 EPANQLS
+1815 EPADQLS
-1822 GTESRD
+1822 GPESRD

-1891 QIVP
+1891 RIMP

>member
-24 RAAQPRQESPVI
+24 RAAQPQQTSSVF
-36 TQTINEKDT
+36 TQAINDKNT
-45 PMAIKNLILKMK
+45 PMVIKNLILKMK

-62 NNDQFHELIEETEDY
+62 NDDQFPELIRNVENYT
-77 ANSCPDSAST
+77 NSLADSASV
-87 AVLHSMLAEMYQTYY
+87 AVLHSMLAEMYQNYF
-102 QRNRWTINQR
+102 QRNQWTINQR
-112 TQLSGYTP
+112 TQLSGYIP
-120 DDIREW
+120 EDIRVW
-126 TSNLFADKI
+126 TSNLFTDKI
-135 KQEVDLSL
+135 KEEIDLSL
-143 RPAALLQS
+143 RPTALLQN
-151 TPVSRFKEILE
+151 TPVSKFKDILE
-162 TGKDSQKLRP
+162 IGKDSQTLRP

-183 EIQPSAQIY
+183 DIQPTVQIY

-201 ETDMKPALLT
+201 EPNMKSVLLT

-226 ESYNAYMNA
+226 ESFEAYMNA
-235 LDELYRNLAP
+235 LDELYRNLAS
-245 QDYAAEILIAK
+245 QNYAAEILIAK
-256 LDLVSGSMSRY
+256 LDLVSGSMFRY

-303 AQLEQPTLSVSTDNT
+303 AQLEQPTLSVSTNNT
-318 VYPKKQLG
+318 VYPGQQLG
-326 IKLEYKNVQKVT
+326 IKLEYKNVQKVI

-344 PKTPLQA
+344 SKTPLQA
-351 AHSSTRKSDNNT
+351 AAHTSAKKSSGST
-363 LGQLVKKVTFSLRLP
+363 LGQLVNEKTFSLLLP

-387 LYIPMDQPGLYEC
+387 LHISMDQPGLYEC

-406 QKLKTVNTVSVT
+406 QQLKTINTVSVT
-418 HLAALYR
+418 RLAAIYR
-425 NLPGDKR
+425 NLSGNKQ
-432 EIMVTD
+432 EVMVTD
-438 YLSGKPVDGATVTYY
+438 YLSGKPVDGAIVTYY

-458 NLQEL
+458 SLQEL
-463 GTAKTDRE
+463 GTVKTDRE
-471 GLATLPVNNQIIAFQ
+471 GLATLPANSQVLAFQ
-486 ASKPGDTSAMLT
+486 ASRPGDTNAMLT
-498 HIYPMG
+498 NIYPMG
-504 SGHRPEK
+504 SGRRPEK
-511 NPVEVSVFTDRGL
+511 NPVEVSIFTDRGL

-535 LAYVKDTDDPHAAA
+535 LAYVKDSNDPHAVA
-549 GQEFTVTLYDTN
+549 GQPFTVTLYDAN
-561 GKELANKKYTTN
+561 GKEIAQKKVTTN
-573 DFGSFNGEFSIPKQ
+573 NFGSFNGEFSLPKQ

-598 QTSVYINV
+598 QMSVYIHV
-606 EEYKRPTFQAHFL
+606 EEYKRPTFQAYFL
-619 PVKEEI
+619 PIKGDI

-630 ITIQGKAAT
+630 VTIQGKAAT
-639 FSGVSLPAGDV
+639 FSGVSLPSGDV
-650 SWRITRRPF
+650 TWRITRRPF
-659 MLWRYF
+659 LLWRYF
-665 SPASSA
+665 RPSA
-671 QVAEGST
+671 PTQVAEGST
-678 TLSGDGTFSVSF
+678 TLSGNGTFNVSF
-690 RPQKEDDNGIY
+690 RPQKEEDTNPY
-701 PSAFQT
+701 ASAYQT
-707 YEVSATITD
+707 YEVSATVTD
-716 SKGETQEAEYTF
+716 SKGETQEANYTF
-728 SVGESSIVLLANL
+728 SVGESSIVLFTNL
-741 PRQIEKD
+741 PPQIEKD

-758 INGETVSV
+758 INGEMVSTS
-766 AGTFKIV
+766 GTFKIV
-773 ELIATQP
+773 ELIANRSDKNS
-780 GTNNT
+780 GE
-785 KSYREGKQV
+785 SYQEGKQV
-794 AAGDFT
+794 ASGSFT

-805 SPAIFSQLPS
+805 SPAIFNPLPS
-815 GRYRISVEAKDSQ
+815 GRYRILVEAKDSQ
-828 GRPSKNQSDFI
+828 GRQSKNQSDFI

-851 THTWVLKEKT
+851 THTWLLKEKT
-861 TCLPGEDAE
+861 TCLPGEEAE

-896 LIKLSDANRRF
+896 LIKLSDANHRF
-907 EIPFKQEYGDGIIVS
+907 KIPFKPEYGDGIIVS
-922 FTFVKEGALYITQVP
+922 FTFVKEGKLYSAQVP
-937 VELCLPDRQLTIKPV
+937 VELQLPNRQLTIKPI

-975 TIVSAEVLAGMYDAS
+975 TIVSAEVLTSMYDAS

-995 PFSWYFSPRR
+995 PFNWYFSPRR
-1005 SISLQAPR
+1005 TILLQAPR
-1013 FSAGT
+1013 FSTGA

-1033 IKIPQYK
+1033 IEVPQYQ
-1040 YDQLNWFGLFNEVYI
+1040 YDCLNWFGLFNTMGV
-1055 RGYGA
+1055 RRDGQSLMA
-1060 SNRALATGG
+1060 GG

-1074 AMAPQASLS
+1074 AMAPQANMA
-1083 VGVAADNMIAED
+1083 VEVAEDSAIAEGA
-1095 VLEEKTVESAET
+1095 LEEETVESTET
-1107 SPNFSDP
+1107 LFSLSDP
-1114 VAQESGQPLNPEQL
+1114 FAKESSQPISPEQI

-1144 NEEGDVFVN
+1144 NEEGDIFVN
-1153 FTMPESNT
+1153 FTLPESNT

-1176 GLLTKEVVTSK
+1176 GLLTKEVISSK

-1200 QGDEVSLSTQVINNS
+1200 QGDEVSISTQVINNS
-1215 KETIS
+1215 KEAVS
-1220 GRVSIELFDPAT
+1220 GRVRIELFDPAT
-1232 DQPVICL
+1232 DQPIICL

-1244 PFELRPDSVA
+1244 PFELQPDSIA
-1254 TVSWLIP
+1254 TVSWMIP

-1292 DQLLITE
+1292 NQLLITE
-1299 STPFFLLKEG
+1299 STPFYLLKEG
-1309 EKQIHISGNQEGKS
+1309 EKQIRISGNSEGAT
-1323 PFRLTLEITG
+1323 PFRLTLEMTG

-1345 ITQPDNDNI
+1345 ITQPNNDNI

-1376 IQKVIAQWTAQGGD
+1376 ILKVINQWTAQGGN

-1424 KQRLSLLFDINR
+1424 KQRLSLLFDLNR

-1442 AALRQLIQQQNEEG
+1442 AALQQLIQQQNEEG

-1461 KGFPASRSITL
+1461 KGFPASRAITL
-1472 SILQGMSQLVRLSAT
+1472 SILKGMSQLVQLNAI

-1497 MKALKFLDKSIQE
+1497 MKALKFLDKSMQT
-1510 DYENLRKY
+1510 DYENLLKY
-1518 DKKWQNATP
+1518 DKKWQNAWP
-1527 SPEQVRF
+1527 SPEQVEF
-1534 LFVRSFYR
+1534 LFVRSSYR

-1555 FYTSQAEKHW
+1555 FYTNQAEKHW
-1565 KQYSLLNKGEIALLM
+1565 NQYSLISKGEIALLM

-1585 KEVAT
+1585 KEVST

-1610 ANNRRGNDYFTS
+1610 ANNRRGSDYFTS

-1640 TQNTNL
+1640 TQHTNR

-1678 DWLDTQNT
+1678 DWLNTQNT
-1686 CIVKWDGK
+1686 CVATWDGK
-1694 TYSTA
+1694 TYSSA
-1699 DGDIATG
+1699 EGEIATG
-1706 YLKTILPNEKTNRS
+1706 YLKTILPNEPANNS
-1720 ANNVLSIRK
+1720 ANPVLSIRK
-1729 EGDTPAWGAVYEQY
+1729 EGNTPAWGAVYEQY
-1743 FQDIDK
+1743 FQEIDK
-1749 VKGEKG
+1749 VKGQKG
-1755 VLNVEK
+1755 VLSVEK
-1761 KLFVEINNGTNRQI
+1761 KLFVETNNGTNRQI

-1815 EPANQLS
+1815 EPADQLS
-1822 GTESRD
+1822 GPESRD

-1891 QIVP
+1891 RIMP